1 MNEFTSQ
8 YLKRREELSGRQS
21 GFTPAVIPLP
31 TFSNAMTFQ
40 QRTKERTP
48 SAPEPER
55 VALFR
60 NDLLSKVS
68 EKRVPDL
75 STRLRIR
82 SESDAMRAEDLTR
95 ERRDILGFNPAPTQ
109 EQRNRVAEIDR
120 EREALRQRSGQLRE
134 DARWAEYG
142 QLRYRPDFSANSS
155 RPRST
160 LDDVRRRAGGEAVD
174 ERYLV
179 GLEHS
184 GYVGSMEWIERARQL
199 TDDELAMYNYLR
211 NTEGQ
216 GSADDYLD
224 LMEETLNQRVGGKQA
239 EDIANIENPLL
250 RTAATGAY
258 AVGSGLDQFGTG
270 VQQLFTEEALPT
282 TATQFGAAQVREDLA
297 DASPSIGGKPLVLP
311 GGASLGQAAFDLVSS
326 AANMAPGLALSA
338 ATAGAGAAPWLSGLA
353 ASGSLGAS
361 SGGNAYNEAV
371 KQGYTPAQA
380 RSYAILTG
388 ASEGG
393 LQYLLGGIGALGGRV
408 SRNVIQNTVKNIDN
422 ALLRAGAEL
431 GLNML
436 SEGAEEYLQ
445 EVLTP
450 VFRNIAL
457 DENNPVELVSEE
469 AIYAG
474 ILGALSA
481 GVLEGPG
488 RVSGAVSD
496 ARTDR
501 SIDRAYSGMAENG
514 IDGFTPR
521 RTSTARSTGQY
532 GTSTSD
538 AWYNRNADVQ
548 LLPSRETEAAPAP
561 EPEQARRPS
570 PLSKDEAERLN
581 RIFAKT
587 PPETAQDGGLTLPTA
602 SGAGAAAPRGDVREL
617 TLPGGE
623 EIPISQRTQLD
634 AESGIKV
641 YRGSNRSKN
650 PLERNLAKKRTVFD
664 VIGKGG
670 QEVELVPL
678 EYYTSSYDDAQRY
691 ANHDRD
697 FFEAQL
703 IPSAR
708 MDYKRKLIEG
718 KDPGLPEDEWV
729 RNRAEERYR
738 ILMGRDPVFDGG
750 SVDEYTIHPQKVL
763 DLSEAGEQATIN
775 EIYNVLSRQTG
786 ISHTELDD
794 ALLLLGVSDEAA
806 DGGPVNVYNILR
818 NNGNHV
824 GTRFYNWMRQNGF
837 DAVKYLESGAEHYA
851 IDRSVSP
858 IRQQAE
864 NHAAASPE
872 PLPVLER
879 VLPGGDSGVVRMS
892 LDEYLGR
899 QGLSAPISDYM
910 DDKLRLPYG
919 ETQRQRARREADANA
934 AADDYA
940 ARRQAAIQEYNQKV
954 QAGKITPKSRIER
967 LIETARGHD
976 DNESVQAARRALEK
990 RGIDWR
996 VDEGGGPLYAKGPE
1010 SSVGAARADFT
1021 GDTVRGFSRNLA
1033 TDRARHQDVRE
1044 DFELAPEKYFRLSNR
1059 ETLKKAQDI
1068 FSAGL
1073 DSARSTVE
1081 QAIGAAQAG
1090 QKLSPEMVPLS
1101 KMVADA
1107 LAARGDLDG
1116 ARNIL
1121 ASMAAELTSAGQL
1134 GQAARILRDADPQ
1147 ATIDSVEKIVKK
1159 LNEELGSGGNGGTS
1173 GSTEITE
1180 KAYRALK
1187 ESRDDAVRLI
1197 QNIISAFQDQST
1209 EQTDPLSSRYRRTW
1223 VEQLGRELANRAA
1236 AFQTGRTSNPT
1247 AYQTILGDL
1256 TAFMNSYL
1264 SRRKQSTG
1272 AKRTAAERLAD
1283 FFQNREEYAA
1293 AWNQAKDQ
1301 LRARYG
1307 KDRQMM
1313 DRLEDFL
1320 NGTISYSGAG
1330 SDAVMLEAVTRAAL
1344 ENDVNMDRMIVRQ
1357 QYDEDDLAGQV
1368 ADTLIRQTG
1377 AEGSDQQIIRD
1388 AVLRHIREKTADAGR
1403 GSGDI
1408 IHRDIQNAM
1417 RKLGVRLSQ
1426 VIEQGA
1432 RSKEELARNIAS
1444 VLSGEYGVSE
1454 NVSQSLSQDIVDDF
1468 GRMVEDAS
1476 RKKLKQIFS
1485 KRPKAE
1491 RRTMEQAFER
1501 LVNLGAFY
1509 NGEYSG
1515 QAAGRVFGTRAKG
1528 IQIDQALID
1537 EFSRQTT
1544 DEGRADVLD
1553 KIYQNVA
1560 DQIPS
1565 TFMDKFNAL
1574 RYLNMLGN
1582 LKTQVRN
1589 VGGNLI
1595 MKGVRAQRV
1604 KLQAAME
1611 NLAERAA
1618 RAKGA
1623 EFERTVSLTRDRE
1636 IFKLAKAEF
1645 DRAAEEIMGE
1655 RKYSYNGQSIPA
1667 AIQNRRAIFKVNGEW
1682 GLDGKGP
1689 ASLLRRGADAL
1700 MGGLEAYRRLTNWA
1714 MEKGDMFFAG
1724 RVYADAL
1731 SRYLKANGVTAEQY
1745 RSGRVDEGLMDRAR
1759 QRAVKEAQ
1767 EATFRDSNAFSDMIA
1782 KIGFRNPKNGI
1793 EKAANMAV
1801 QGVLPF
1807 RRTPANVGV
1816 RAVEYSPLG
1825 LIDTAV
1831 KAAKVAKGSE
1841 SVTSADVIASLSKT
1855 LTGTG
1860 LFALGVA
1867 LGMGGMLSGLSSDDE
1882 NEAELDEQEGRQA
1895 YALYLP
1901 DWLTGAVGLPQGFN
1915 LTLDWASPAA
1925 VPLFM
1930 GAELGNQAAGNGVQ
1944 GKDILTALAS
1954 SSNVLLNMSMLQG
1967 INDQLEN
1974 ISYSENPLV
1983 DLTLNS
1989 LTDFWTAGLT
1999 STLGGQ
2005 IERTLEDVRMS
2016 TYTDENS
2023 ELPTD
2028 LQYEL
2033 GSQLAR
2039 VPGVDYQQIPFVD
2052 SWGRTE
2058 SIGHWLP
2065 RAGNQFLNPSYAS
2078 SDTSTPAIQETRR
2091 LYEATGDGGV
2101 VSKRPDKEITVDSQ
2115 TKYLSAGEYLQ
2126 YATERG
2132 QMRDQLVTDIIGR
2145 DAYQDMGAAE
2155 QAAVIKDVYSYTDAI
2170 AKSHISEYEPSSWV
2184 KKVET
2189 YGVDPADAIL
2199 YRAAKR
2205 ALEDADVEGVTS
2217 ELRSM
2222 LMEDTALTSEEKA
2235 AIDKAILSE
2244 KSKVDYSSQE
2254 SFLISQMS
2262 DAAQSKWPGIRDRFG
2277 LSAEEY
2283 QEAVRIYNMDKDDGV
2298 TTADK
2303 KRMLRELFGWEGNA
2317 IYKALGKKADS
2328 DEED

>member
-1 MNEFTSQ
+1 MKFT
-8 YLKRREELSGRQS
+8 
-21 GFTPAVIPLP
+21 V
-31 TFSNAMTFQ
+31 
-40 QRTKERTP
+40 TK
-48 SAPEPER
+48 
-55 VALFR
+55 
-60 NDLLSKVS
+60 
-68 EKRVPDL
+68 
-75 STRLRIR
+75 
-82 SESDAMRAEDLTR
+82 RAEDEEPKAENRRRYIVTKRSEPVKIDAVSGAAPHVNDFGMNAAPRLLDEGVLPRPGDDSAADLLTTGLWKSAR
-95 ERRDILGFNPAPTQ
+95 EDAGGMGAVWGRPGNNAYRLNAAADAARTRADSLTEERRDILGFNPAPTQ
-109 EQRNRVAEIDR
+109 EQRDRVAEIDR

-142 QLRYRPDFSANSS
+142 QLRYRPDFYANST

-160 LDDVRRRAGGEAVD
+160 LDDTRRRAGGEAVD

-179 GLEHS
+179 GLEHA
-184 GYVGSMEWIERARQL
+184 GGVGSMEWIERARQL

-216 GSADDYLD
+216 ESADAYLD

-250 RTAATGAY
+250 RTATTGAY

-270 VQQLFTEEALPT
+270 VKQLFTEEALPT

-353 ASGSLGAS
+353 ASGSLGAAA
-361 SGGNAYNEAV
+361 GGNAYNEAV

-481 GVLEGPG
+481 GAFEGPG

-501 SIDRAYSGMAENG
+501 SIDRAYSGMMESG
-514 IDGFTPR
+514 IAGFTPG
-521 RTSTARSTGQY
+521 TSSRARSTGQY

-548 LLPSRETEAAPAP
+548 LPPMRETEATPAP
-561 EPEQARRPS
+561 EPEQARRTS
-570 PLSKDEAERLN
+570 PLSKDEVERLN

-602 SGAGAAAPRGDVREL
+602 SGAGTAAPRGDVREL

-634 AESGIKV
+634 AESGIEV

-650 PLERNLAKKRTVFD
+650 PLERNLARKRTVFD

-738 ILMGRDPVFDGG
+738 ILTGRDPVFDGG

-879 VLPGGDSGVVRMS
+879 V
-892 LDEYLGR
+892 
-899 QGLSAPISDYM
+899 
-910 DDKLRLPYG
+910 
-919 ETQRQRARREADANA
+919 ETDR
-934 AADDYA
+934 
-940 ARRQAAIQEYNQKV
+940 
-954 QAGKITPKSRIER
+954 
-967 LIETARGHD
+967 
-976 DNESVQAARRALEK
+976 
-990 RGIDWR
+990 
-996 VDEGGGPLYAKGPE
+996 GGGPLYDKGPE
-1010 SSVGAARADFT
+1010 SSVGAARADFD

-1033 TDRARHQDVRE
+1033 TDRARHHDIRE

-1173 GSTEITE
+1173 SGTEITE

-1187 ESRDDAVRLI
+1187 DSRDDAVRLI

-1209 EQTDPLSSRYRRTW
+1209 EQTDLLSSRYRRTW

-1236 AFQTGRTSNPT
+1236 ASQTDRTSNST

-1256 TAFMNSYL
+1256 TAFMNNYL
-1264 SRRKQSTG
+1264 NGRKRESG
-1272 AKRTAAERLAD
+1272 PKRTAAERLAD

-1357 QYDEDDLAGQV
+1357 QYDEDALAGQV

-1454 NVSQSLSQDIVDDF
+1454 SVSQSLSQDIVDDF
-1468 GRMVEDAS
+1468 GRMVEEAS

-1515 QAAGRVFGTRAKG
+1515 QAAGRVFGARAKG
-1528 IQIDQALID
+1528 IQIDRALID

-1565 TFMDKFNAL
+1565 TLMDKFNAL

-1667 AIQNRRAIFKVNGEW
+1667 AIQNRRTIFKVNGEW

-1700 MGGLEAYRRLTNWA
+1700 MGGLEAYRRTVNNA
-1714 MEKGDMFFAG
+1714 MEGGDMIFAKG
-1724 RVYADAL
+1724 IYADAL

-1745 RSGRVDEGLMDRAR
+1745 RSGQVDEGLLDRAR
-1759 QRAVKEAQ
+1759 QWAVKEAQ

-1825 LIDTAV
+1825 IIGAAV
-1831 KAAKVAKGSE
+1831 KAAKTARGSE

-1882 NEAELDEQEGRQA
+1882 NEAELDEQEGGQA

-1901 DWLTGAVGLPQGFN
+1901 DWLTGAVGLPEGFN

-1925 VPLFM
+1925 IPLFM

-2052 SWGRTE
+2052 GWGRTE
-2058 SIGHWLP
+2058 SSGHWLP
-2065 RAGNQFLNPSYAS
+2065 RAGNQFLNPAYTS
-2078 SDTSTPAIQETRR
+2078 SDTSTPYTRETRR

-2101 VSKRPDKEITVDSQ
+2101 VSKRPEKEITVDSQ
-2115 TKYLSAGEYLQ
+2115 TKYLNAGEYLQ
-2126 YATERG
+2126 YASERG
-2132 QMRDQLVTDIIGR
+2132 QMRSQLVTDIIGR

-2184 KKVET
+2184 KKVEA

-2205 ALEDADVEGVTS
+2205 ALEDADVEGVTQ

-2222 LMEDTALTSEEKA
+2222 LMEDTSLTSGEKA

-2244 KSKVDYSSQE
+2244 KSKVDYSSE
-2254 SFLISQMS
+2254 ETFLISQMS
-2262 DAAQSKWPGIRDRFG
+2262 DAAQSRWPGIRDRFG

-2303 KRMLRELFGWEGNA
+2303 KRMLREMFGWEGNA

>member
-1 MNEFTSQ
+1 MKFT
-8 YLKRREELSGRQS
+8 
-21 GFTPAVIPLP
+21 V
-31 TFSNAMTFQ
+31 
-40 QRTKERTP
+40 TK
-48 SAPEPER
+48 
-55 VALFR
+55 
-60 NDLLSKVS
+60 
-68 EKRVPDL
+68 
-75 STRLRIR
+75 
-82 SESDAMRAEDLTR
+82 RAEDEEPKAENRRRYIVTKRSEPVEIDAVSGAAPHVNDFGINAVPRLLEEGVLPRPGDDSAADLLTTGLWKSAR
-95 ERRDILGFNPAPTQ
+95 EDAGGMGAVWGRPGNNAYRLNAAADTARTRADSLTKERRDILGFNPAPTQ
-109 EQRNRVAEIDR
+109 EQRARVAEIDR

-142 QLRYRPDFSANSS
+142 QLRYRPDFYANST

-160 LDDVRRRAGGEAVD
+160 LDDTRRRAGGEAVD

-184 GYVGSMEWIERARQL
+184 GYVGSMEWIERARHL
-199 TDDELAMYNYLR
+199 TDEELSVYNYLR

-216 GSADDYLD
+216 ESADAYLD

-338 ATAGAGAAPWLSGLA
+338 ATAGAGAAPWLSGLT
-353 ASGSLGAS
+353 ASGSLGAAA
-361 SGGNAYNEAV
+361 GGNAYNEAV

-469 AIYAG
+469 AIYVG

-623 EIPISQRTQLD
+623 EIPISQRTWQD
-634 AESGIKV
+634 A
-641 YRGSNRSKN
+641 SNRKVN
-650 PLERNLAKKRTVFD
+650 AFQYDHP
-664 VIGKGG
+664 
-670 QEVELVPL
+670 ELRP
-678 EYYTSSYDDAQRY
+678 YYQ
-691 ANHDRD
+691 
-697 FFEAQL
+697 
-703 IPSAR
+703 SAA
-708 MDYKRKLIEG
+708 
-718 KDPGLPEDEWV
+718 
-729 RNRAEERYR
+729 RA
-738 ILMGRDPVFDGG
+738 LL
-750 SVDEYTIHPQKVL
+750 S
-763 DLSEAGEQATIN
+763 DLSSAVRGERFPTYDQDG
-775 EIYNVLSRQTG
+775 YVTG
-786 ISHTELDD
+786 YT
-794 ALLLLGVSDEAA
+794 GV
-806 DGGPVNVYNILR
+806 
-818 NNGNHV
+818 
-824 GTRFYNWMRQNGF
+824 
-837 DAVKYLESGAEHYA
+837 K
-851 IDRSVSP
+851 RSVSEP
-858 IRQQAE
+858 IEQALDNANLSYKQIQKAAEDLIADNGQE
-864 NHAAASPE
+864 NYAAAKKLELILDQMLSEGYTDAEGRFIEPDQAYIALRDGQPVNGSEYRMSEEEWNSIMGQEPALLPTANAEPE
-872 PLPVLER
+872 ALPVLER
-879 VLPGGDSGVVRMS
+879 V
-892 LDEYLGR
+892 
-899 QGLSAPISDYM
+899 
-910 DDKLRLPYG
+910 
-919 ETQRQRARREADANA
+919 ETDR
-934 AADDYA
+934 
-940 ARRQAAIQEYNQKV
+940 
-954 QAGKITPKSRIER
+954 
-967 LIETARGHD
+967 
-976 DNESVQAARRALEK
+976 
-990 RGIDWR
+990 
-996 VDEGGGPLYAKGPE
+996 GGGPLYDKGPE
-1010 SSVGAARADFT
+1010 SSVGAARANFD
-1021 GDTVRGFSRNLA
+1021 GDTVRGFSSNLA
-1033 TDRARHQDVRE
+1033 TDRARHQDIQE
-1044 DFELAPEKYFRLSNR
+1044 DFRLAPEKYFRLSNR

-1357 QYDEDDLAGQV
+1357 QYDEDALAGQV

-1388 AVLRHIREKTADAGR
+1388 AVLRHIREKTADAVR

-1408 IHRDIQNAM
+1408 VHRDIQNAM
-1417 RKLGVRLSQ
+1417 RNLGVRLSQ

-1476 RKKLKQIFS
+1476 RKKLEQIFS

-1515 QAAGRVFGTRAKG
+1515 QAAGRVFGARAKG
-1528 IQIDQALID
+1528 IQIDRALID

-1560 DQIPS
+1560 DQIPA
-1565 TFMDKFNAL
+1565 TFMDKFSAL

-1636 IFKLAKAEF
+1636 IFKLAKEEF

-1667 AIQNRRAIFKVNGEW
+1667 AIQNRRTIFKNNGEW

-1700 MGGLEAYRRLTNWA
+1700 MGGLEAYRRTVNNA
-1714 MEKGDMFFAG
+1714 MEGGDMIFAKG
-1724 RVYADAL
+1724 IYADAL

-1745 RSGRVDEGLMDRAR
+1745 RSGQVDEGLLDRAR
-1759 QRAVKEAQ
+1759 QWAVKEAQ

-1825 LIDTAV
+1825 IIGAAV
-1831 KAAKVAKGSE
+1831 KAAKTARGSE

-1867 LGMGGMLSGLSSDDE
+1867 LGMGGMLSGLGSDDE
-1882 NEAELDEQEGRQA
+1882 NEAELDEQEGGQA

-1901 DWLTGAVGLPQGFN
+1901 DWLTGAVGLPEGFN
-1915 LTLDWASPAA
+1915 LTLDWASPASI
-1925 VPLFM
+1925 PLFM

-2028 LQYEL
+2028 LQYEI

-2052 SWGRTE
+2052 GWGRTE
-2058 SIGHWLP
+2058 SSGHWLP

-2101 VSKRPDKEITVDSQ
+2101 VSKRPEKEITVDSQ
-2115 TKYLSAGEYLQ
+2115 TKYLNAGEYLQ
-2126 YATERG
+2126 YASERG
-2132 QMRDQLVTDIIGR
+2132 QMRNQLVTDIIGR

-2184 KKVET
+2184 KKVEA

-2205 ALEDADVEGVTS
+2205 ALEDADVEGVTQ

-2222 LMEDTALTSEEKA
+2222 LMEDTSLTSGEKA

-2244 KSKVDYSSQE
+2244 KSQVDYSSQE

-2262 DAAQSKWPGIRDRFG
+2262 DAAQSRWPGIRDRFG

-2303 KRMLRELFGWEGNA
+2303 KRMLREMFGWEGNA

>member
-31 TFSNAMTFQ
+31 TFSNAVTFQ

-55 VALFR
+55 VSLFR

-109 EQRNRVAEIDR
+109 EQRDRVAEIDR

-142 QLRYRPDFSANSS
+142 QLRYRPDFYANST

-160 LDDVRRRAGGEAVD
+160 LDDVRRRVGGEAVD

-179 GLEHS
+179 GLEHA
-184 GYVGSMEWIERARQL
+184 GGVGSMEWIERARQL

-216 GSADDYLD
+216 ESADAYLD
-224 LMEETLNQRVGGKQA
+224 LMEEALNQRVGGKQA
-239 EDIANIENPLL
+239 EDIANIENQLL

-353 ASGSLGAS
+353 ASGSLGAAA
-361 SGGNAYNEAV
+361 GGNAYNEAV

-481 GVLEGPG
+481 GAFEGPG

-501 SIDRAYSGMAENG
+501 SIDRSYSGMMESG
-514 IDGFTPR
+514 IAGFTPG
-521 RTSTARSTGQY
+521 TSSRARSTGQY

-548 LLPSRETEAAPAP
+548 LLPMRETEPAPAP

-570 PLSKDEAERLN
+570 PLSKDEVERLN

-587 PPETAQDGGLTLPTA
+587 PPETAQGGGLTLPTA
-602 SGAGAAAPRGDVREL
+602 SGAGTAAPRGDVRDL

-623 EIPISQRTQLD
+623 EIPISQRTWQD
-634 AESGIKV
+634 A
-641 YRGSNRSKN
+641 SNRKVN
-650 PLERNLAKKRTVFD
+650 AFQYDHP
-664 VIGKGG
+664 
-670 QEVELVPL
+670 ELRP
-678 EYYTSSYDDAQRY
+678 YYQ
-691 ANHDRD
+691 
-697 FFEAQL
+697 
-703 IPSAR
+703 SAA
-708 MDYKRKLIEG
+708 
-718 KDPGLPEDEWV
+718 
-729 RNRAEERYR
+729 RA
-738 ILMGRDPVFDGG
+738 LL
-750 SVDEYTIHPQKVL
+750 S
-763 DLSEAGEQATIN
+763 DLSSAVRGERFPTYDQDG
-775 EIYNVLSRQTG
+775 YVTG
-786 ISHTELDD
+786 YT
-794 ALLLLGVSDEAA
+794 GV
-806 DGGPVNVYNILR
+806 
-818 NNGNHV
+818 
-824 GTRFYNWMRQNGF
+824 
-837 DAVKYLESGAEHYA
+837 K
-851 IDRSVSP
+851 RSVSEP
-858 IRQQAE
+858 IEQALDNANLSYAQIQKAAEDLIADNGQE
-864 NHAAASPE
+864 NYAAAKKLELILDQMLSEGYTDAEGRFIPADEAYIALRDGQTIDGGEYRMSEEEWNSIMGQEPTGSPAIDSDLE
-872 PLPVLER
+872 TSPVLER
-879 VLPGGDSGVVRMS
+879 VQQDGGDGIRRAAVFDTGVETPQGDVRELILPGGDSGVVRMS

-910 DDKLRLPYG
+910 YDKLRLPHG

-954 QAGKITPKSRIER
+954 QAGEITPKSRIER

-996 VDEGGGPLYAKGPE
+996 VDEDGGPLYDKGPE
-1010 SSVGAARADFT
+1010 SSVGAARSGFDPYTGLINQYGAIDPGENPARVVDAPKKTAPNNKVALSARTVMEAAVTPEAMLPDLAQMVVDGKFSRIPVSNRQKVT
-1021 GDTVRGFSRNLA
+1021 AAENRIRQVGYENALRSWREDVHSGKVSDDIMAMGAVLYNAAANAGDTRLA
-1033 TDRARHQDVRE
+1033 
-1044 DFELAPEKYFRLSNR
+1044 L
-1059 ETLKKAQDI
+1059 DI
-1068 FSAGL
+1068 FYDYSQASTQGARATQANRIL
-1073 DSARSTVE
+1073 KTLTPSGQLYMVQKMVNDVNNAVYGARENRPGNVPVELWMQRVGESLADELSARLNVKPREAKTV
-1081 QAIGAAQAG
+1081 A
-1090 QKLSPEMVPLS
+1090 
-1101 KMVADA
+1101 
-1107 LAARGDLDG
+1107 
-1116 ARNIL
+1116 
-1121 ASMAAELTSAGQL
+1121 
-1134 GQAARILRDADPQ
+1134 
-1147 ATIDSVEKIVKK
+1147 
-1159 LNEELGSGGNGGTS
+1159 
-1173 GSTEITE
+1173 
-1180 KAYRALK
+1180 
-1187 ESRDDAVRLI
+1187 
-1197 QNIISAFQDQST
+1197 
-1209 EQTDPLSSRYRRTW
+1209 
-1223 VEQLGRELANRAA
+1223 
-1236 AFQTGRTSNPT
+1236 
-1247 AYQTILGDL
+1247 QTILSDL
-1256 TAFMNSYL
+1256 RRYANKTAPRRQT
-1264 SRRKQSTG
+1264 SRDT
-1272 AKRTAAERLAD
+1272 RTEMDRIMDL
-1283 FFQNREEYAA
+1283 FQNRTAYEE
-1293 AWNQAKDQ
+1293 AWQAAKDTLSDTFENNPDALSAFDAWLDSSLEYTRRLTKELTQ
-1301 LRARYG
+1301 QDQIVLPEEMA
-1307 KDRQMM
+1307 DR
-1313 DRLEDFL
+1313 FL
-1320 NGTISYSGAG
+1320 KAET
-1330 SDAVMLEAVTRAAL
+1330 DEA
-1344 ENDVNMDRMIVRQ
+1344 
-1357 QYDEDDLAGQV
+1357 
-1368 ADTLIRQTG
+1368 
-1377 AEGSDQQIIRD
+1377 RD
-1388 AVLRHIREKTADAGR
+1388 AVL
-1403 GSGDI
+1403 
-1408 IHRDIQNAM
+1408 
-1417 RKLGVRLSQ
+1417 
-1426 VIEQGA
+1426 
-1432 RSKEELARNIAS
+1432 
-1444 VLSGEYGVSE
+1444 
-1454 NVSQSLSQDIVDDF
+1454 
-1468 GRMVEDAS
+1468 
-1476 RKKLKQIFS
+1476 
-1485 KRPKAE
+1485 
-1491 RRTMEQAFER
+1491 
-1501 LVNLGAFY
+1501 
-1509 NGEYSG
+1509 
-1515 QAAGRVFGTRAKG
+1515 
-1528 IQIDQALID
+1528 D
-1537 EFSRQTT
+1537 EINQ
-1544 DEGRADVLD
+1544 
-1553 KIYQNVA
+1553 YVA
-1560 DQIPS
+1560 DRIPS
-1565 TFMDKFNAL
+1565 TFMDKFSAL

-1589 VGGNLI
+1589 IGGNLI

-1611 NLAERAA
+1611 NLVEKAA
-1618 RAKGA
+1618 RARGK
-1623 EFERTVSLTRDRE
+1623 EFERTTSLTRDRE

-1667 AIQNRRAIFKVNGEW
+1667 AIQNRRTIFKNNGEW

-1689 ASLLRRGADAL
+1689 ASLLRRGADSL
-1700 MGGLEAYRRLTNWA
+1700 MGGLEAYRRTVNNA
-1714 MEKGDMFFAG
+1714 MEGGDMIFAKG
-1724 RVYADAL
+1724 IYADAL

-1745 RSGRVDEGLMDRAR
+1745 RSGQVDEGLLDRAR
-1759 QRAVKEAQ
+1759 QWAVKEAQ

-1825 LIDTAV
+1825 IIGAAV
-1831 KAAKVAKGSE
+1831 KAAKTARGSE

-1867 LGMGGMLSGLSSDDE
+1867 LGMGGMLSGLGSDDE
-1882 NEAELDEQEGRQA
+1882 NEAELDEQEGGQA

-1901 DWLTGAVGLPQGFN
+1901 DWLTGAVGLPEGFN

-1925 VPLFM
+1925 IPLFM

-1974 ISYSENPLV
+1974 ISYSKNPLV

-2052 SWGRTE
+2052 GWGRTE
-2058 SIGHWLP
+2058 SSGHWLP
-2065 RAGNQFLNPSYAS
+2065 RAGNQFLNPSYTS

-2132 QMRDQLVTDIIGR
+2132 QMRNQLVTDIIGR
-2145 DAYQDMGAAE
+2145 DAYQNMGAAE
-2155 QAAVIKDVYSYTDAI
+2155 QAEVIKDVYSYTDAI

-2205 ALEDADVEGVTS
+2205 ALEDADVEGVTK

-2222 LMEDTALTSEEKA
+2222 LMEDTSLTSGEKA
-2235 AIDKAILSE
+2235 AIDKALLSE
-2244 KSKVDYSSQE
+2244 KSKVDYSSHE

-2262 DAAQSKWPGIRDRFG
+2262 DAAQSRWPGIRDRFG

-2303 KRMLRELFGWEGNA
+2303 KRMLREMFGWEGNA

>member
-1 MNEFTSQ
+1 MSTIEERLQRMREGKPPQAQPQVEQRSVAERLETMRTEPAAAGQAPRVIEIDAVSGAAPHVNNFGMNAAPRLLDE
-8 YLKRREELSGRQS
+8 G
-21 GFTPAVIPLP
+21 VLP
-31 TFSNAMTFQ
+31 
-40 QRTKERTP
+40 RP
-48 SAPEPER
+48 GDDSA
-55 VALFR
+55 A
-60 NDLLSKVS
+60 DLLTTGLWKSAREDAGGMGAVWG
-68 EKRVPDL
+68 RPGNNAYRLNAAADAAQ
-75 STRLRIR
+75 TRAD
-82 SESDAMRAEDLTR
+82 SLTG

-109 EQRNRVAEIDR
+109 EQRDRVAEIDR
-120 EREALRQRSGQLRE
+120 EREALRQQAGQLRE

-155 RPRST
+155 RPRSA
-160 LDDVRRRAGGEAVD
+160 LDDTRRRVGGEAVD

-216 GSADDYLD
+216 ESADAYLD

-270 VQQLFTEEALPT
+270 VKQLFTEEALPT

-353 ASGSLGAS
+353 ASGSLGAAA
-361 SGGNAYNEAV
+361 GGNAYNEAV

-457 DENNPVELVSEE
+457 DEDNPVELVSEE

-481 GVLEGPG
+481 GVLDGPG
-488 RVSGAVSD
+488 QVSGAVSD
-496 ARTDR
+496 ARIDR
-501 SIDRAYSGMAENG
+501 SIDRSYSGMMESG
-514 IDGFTPR
+514 IAGFTPG
-521 RTSTARSTGQY
+521 TSSRARSTGQY

-548 LLPSRETEAAPAP
+548 LLPMRETEPAPAP

-570 PLSKDEAERLN
+570 PLSKDEVERLN

-602 SGAGAAAPRGDVREL
+602 SGAGTAAPRGDVREL

-623 EIPISQRTQLD
+623 EIPISQRTWQDASNRKGYTD
-634 AESGIKV
+634 AEGRFIEPDEAYIALRDGQSVNDSG
-641 YRGSNRSKN
+641 YRMSEEEWNS
-650 PLERNLAKKRTVFD
+650 
-664 VIGKGG
+664 IMG
-670 QEVELVPL
+670 QEP
-678 EYYTSSYDDAQRY
+678 T
-691 ANHDRD
+691 
-697 FFEAQL
+697 
-703 IPSAR
+703 
-708 MDYKRKLIEG
+708 
-718 KDPGLPEDEWV
+718 GLPTAF
-729 RNRAEERYR
+729 N
-738 ILMGRDPVFDGG
+738 
-750 SVDEYTIHPQKVL
+750 
-763 DLSEAGEQATIN
+763 
-775 EIYNVLSRQTG
+775 
-786 ISHTELDD
+786 
-794 ALLLLGVSDEAA
+794 
-806 DGGPVNVYNILR
+806 
-818 NNGNHV
+818 
-824 GTRFYNWMRQNGF
+824 
-837 DAVKYLESGAEHYA
+837 
-851 IDRSVSP
+851 
-858 IRQQAE
+858 
-864 NHAAASPE
+864 ASPE
-872 PLPVLER
+872 PLPGLER

-899 QGLSAPISDYM
+899 QGLRAPISDYM
-910 DDKLRLPYG
+910 DDKLRLPHG

-954 QAGKITPKSRIER
+954 QAGEITPKSRIER

-996 VDEGGGPLYAKGPE
+996 VDEDGGPLYGQGPE

-1033 TDRARHQDVRE
+1033 TDRARHQDIRE

-1159 LNEELGSGGNGGTS
+1159 LNEEPGSGGNGGTS
-1173 GSTEITE
+1173 GGTEITE

-1187 ESRDDAVRLI
+1187 ESRDDAVRRI
-1197 QNIISAFQDQST
+1197 QNIIRAFQDQST

-1236 AFQTGRTSNPT
+1236 ASQTDRTSNPT

-1293 AWNQAKDQ
+1293 AWNQAKDR

-1357 QYDEDDLAGQV
+1357 QYDEDALAGQV

-1388 AVLRHIREKTADAGR
+1388 AVLRHIREKTSDAGR

-1408 IHRDIQNAM
+1408 IHRDIQSAM

-1515 QAAGRVFGTRAKG
+1515 QAAGRVFGSRAKG
-1528 IQIDQALID
+1528 IQIDRALID

-1636 IFKLAKAEF
+1636 IFKLAKEEF

-1745 RSGRVDEGLMDRAR
+1745 RSGRVDEGLLDRAR

-1782 KIGFRNPKNGI
+1782 KIGFRNPQNGI

-1825 LIDTAV
+1825 IV
-1831 KAAKVAKGSE
+1831 GAAIKEIKRTRGNSE
-1841 SVTSADVIASLSKT
+1841 ITSADVIASLSKG
-1855 LTGTG
+1855 LTGLG
-1860 LFALGVA
+1860 ILGVGAALGFFGS
-1867 LGMGGMLSGLSSDDE
+1867 LKGMLSDDE
-1882 NEAELDEQEGRQA
+1882 NEAELDEQEGGQA

-1930 GAELGNQAAGNGVQ
+1930 GAELGALWGENGLQWKDLGAA
-1944 GKDILTALAS
+1944 IAS
-1954 SSNVLLNMSMLQG
+1954 SSNVLLNMSMLHG

-2005 IERTLEDVRMS
+2005 IERTMEDVRMS

-2039 VPGVDYQQIPFVD
+2039 LPGVDYQQIPFVD
-2052 SWGRTE
+2052 GWGRTE
-2058 SIGHWLP
+2058 SSGHWLP

-2078 SDTSTPAIQETRR
+2078 SDTSTPAIRETRR

-2132 QMRDQLVTDIIGR
+2132 EMREQLVTDIIGR

-2184 KKVET
+2184 KKVEA

-2205 ALEDADVEGVTS
+2205 ALEDADVEGVTQ

-2222 LMEDTALTSEEKA
+2222 LMEDTSLTSGEKA

-2303 KRMLRELFGWEGNA
+2303 KRMLREMFGWEGNA

>member
-1 MNEFTSQ
+1 MKFT
-8 YLKRREELSGRQS
+8 
-21 GFTPAVIPLP
+21 V
-31 TFSNAMTFQ
+31 
-40 QRTKERTP
+40 TK
-48 SAPEPER
+48 
-55 VALFR
+55 
-60 NDLLSKVS
+60 
-68 EKRVPDL
+68 
-75 STRLRIR
+75 
-82 SESDAMRAEDLTR
+82 RAEDEEPKAENRRRYIVTKRSEPIKIDAVSGAAPHVNDFGINAVPRLLEEGVLPRPGDDSAADLLTTGLWKSAR
-95 ERRDILGFNPAPTQ
+95 EDAGGMGAVWRRPGNDAYRLNAAADAAQTRADSLTGERRDILGFNPAPTQ
-109 EQRNRVAEIDR
+109 EQRDRVSEIDR
-120 EREALRQRSGQLRE
+120 EREALRQQAGQLRE

-142 QLRYRPDFSANSS
+142 QLRYRPDFSANST
-155 RPRST
+155 RPRSA
-160 LDDVRRRAGGEAVD
+160 LDDTRRRAGGEAVD

-179 GLEHS
+179 GLEHA
-184 GYVGSMEWIERARQL
+184 GGVGSMEWIERARQL
-199 TDDELAMYNYLR
+199 TDEELAVYNYLR

-216 GSADDYLD
+216 ESADAYLD

-250 RTAATGAY
+250 GGLAAGGY
-258 AVGSGLDQFGTG
+258 GFLSGVDQFGTG

-353 ASGSLGAS
+353 ASGSLGAAA
-361 SGGNAYNEAV
+361 GGNAYNEAV

-481 GVLEGPG
+481 GAFEGPG

-501 SIDRAYSGMAENG
+501 SIDRAYSGMMESG
-514 IDGFTPR
+514 IAGFTPG
-521 RTSTARSTGQY
+521 TSSRARSTGQY

-548 LLPSRETEAAPAP
+548 LLPMRETEPAPAP

-570 PLSKDEAERLN
+570 PLSEDEVERLN

-587 PPETAQDGGLTLPTA
+587 PPETAQGGGLTLPTA
-602 SGAGAAAPRGDVREL
+602 SSAGTAAPRGDVREL

-623 EIPISQRTQLD
+623 EIPISQRTWQD
-634 AESGIKV
+634 A
-641 YRGSNRSKN
+641 SNRKVN
-650 PLERNLAKKRTVFD
+650 AFQYDHP
-664 VIGKGG
+664 
-670 QEVELVPL
+670 ELRP
-678 EYYTSSYDDAQRY
+678 YYQ
-691 ANHDRD
+691 
-697 FFEAQL
+697 
-703 IPSAR
+703 SAA
-708 MDYKRKLIEG
+708 
-718 KDPGLPEDEWV
+718 
-729 RNRAEERYR
+729 RA
-738 ILMGRDPVFDGG
+738 LL
-750 SVDEYTIHPQKVL
+750 S
-763 DLSEAGEQATIN
+763 DLSSAVRGERFPTYDQDG
-775 EIYNVLSRQTG
+775 YVTG
-786 ISHTELDD
+786 YT
-794 ALLLLGVSDEAA
+794 GV
-806 DGGPVNVYNILR
+806 
-818 NNGNHV
+818 
-824 GTRFYNWMRQNGF
+824 
-837 DAVKYLESGAEHYA
+837 K
-851 IDRSVSP
+851 RSVSEP
-858 IRQQAE
+858 IEQALDNANLSYKQIQKAAEDLIADNGQE
-864 NHAAASPE
+864 NYAAAKKLELILDQMLSEGYTDAEGRFIEPDEAYIALRDGQPVSGSEYRMSEEEWNSIMGQEPAGFPSAFNASPE

-879 VLPGGDSGVVRMS
+879 V
-892 LDEYLGR
+892 
-899 QGLSAPISDYM
+899 
-910 DDKLRLPYG
+910 
-919 ETQRQRARREADANA
+919 ETDR
-934 AADDYA
+934 
-940 ARRQAAIQEYNQKV
+940 
-954 QAGKITPKSRIER
+954 
-967 LIETARGHD
+967 
-976 DNESVQAARRALEK
+976 
-990 RGIDWR
+990 
-996 VDEGGGPLYAKGPE
+996 GGGPLYDKGPE
-1010 SSVGAARADFT
+1010 SSVGAARADFD

-1033 TDRARHQDVRE
+1033 TDRARHHDIRE

-1236 AFQTGRTSNPT
+1236 ASQTDRTSNPT

-1256 TAFMNSYL
+1256 TAFMNNYL
-1264 SRRKQSTG
+1264 NGRKRESG
-1272 AKRTAAERLAD
+1272 PKRTAAERLAD

-1293 AWNQAKDQ
+1293 AWNQAKDR

-1357 QYDEDDLAGQV
+1357 QYDEDALAGQV

-1565 TFMDKFNAL
+1565 TFMDKFSAL

-1589 VGGNLI
+1589 IGGNAAML
-1595 MKGVRAQRV
+1595 GVRAGRV
-1604 KLQAAME
+1604 KLQAGLE

-1618 RAKGA
+1618 RAKGE
-1623 EFERTVSLTRDRE
+1623 EFERTVSLTKDRE

-1745 RSGRVDEGLMDRAR
+1745 RSGQVDEGLLNRAR

-1825 LIDTAV
+1825 IIGAAV
-1831 KAAKVAKGSE
+1831 KAAKTARGSE
-1841 SVTSADVIASLSKT
+1841 SVTSADVIASLSKS
-1855 LTGTG
+1855 LTGLG
-1860 LFALGVA
+1860 ILGVGAALGFFGF
-1867 LGMGGMLSGLSSDDE
+1867 LKGMLSDDE

-1895 YALYLP
+1895 YAIYFP

-1930 GAELGNQAAGNGVQ
+1930 GAELGALWGENGLQWKDLGAA
-1944 GKDILTALAS
+1944 IAS
-1954 SSNVLLNMSMLQG
+1954 SSNVLLNMSMLKG
-1967 INDQLEN
+1967 VNDQLEN

-2039 VPGVDYQQIPFVD
+2039 VPGVYYQQIPFVD
-2052 SWGRTE
+2052 GWGRTE
-2058 SIGHWLP
+2058 SSGHWLP
-2065 RAGNQFLNPSYAS
+2065 RAGNQFLNPSYTS
-2078 SDTSTPAIQETRR
+2078 SDTSTPYTRETRR

-2101 VSKRPDKEITVDSQ
+2101 VSKRPEKEITVDSQ
-2115 TKYLSAGEYLQ
+2115 TKYLNAGEYLQ
-2126 YATERG
+2126 YASERG
-2132 QMRDQLVTDIIGR
+2132 QMRNQLVTDIIGR

-2155 QAAVIKDVYSYTDAI
+2155 QAAVIKDVYSYTDEV

-2199 YRAAKR
+2199 YRAAKD

-2222 LMEDTALTSEEKA
+2222 LMEDTSLTSGEKA

-2262 DAAQSKWPGIRDRFG
+2262 DAAQSRWPGIRDRFG

-2303 KRMLRELFGWEGNA
+2303 KRMLREMFGWEGNA

>member
-1 MNEFTSQ
+1 MKFT
-8 YLKRREELSGRQS
+8 
-21 GFTPAVIPLP
+21 V
-31 TFSNAMTFQ
+31 
-40 QRTKERTP
+40 TK
-48 SAPEPER
+48 
-55 VALFR
+55 
-60 NDLLSKVS
+60 
-68 EKRVPDL
+68 
-75 STRLRIR
+75 
-82 SESDAMRAEDLTR
+82 RAEDEEPKAENRRRYIVTKRSEPVKIDAVSGAAPHVNDFGINAVPRLLEEGVLPRPGDSSAADLLTTGLWQNAR
-95 ERRDILGFNPAPTQ
+95 EDAGGMGAVWGRPGNDAYRLNAAADAAQTRADSLTGERRDILGFNPAPTQ

-142 QLRYRPDFSANSS
+142 QLRYRPDFSTNSS

-160 LDDVRRRAGGEAVD
+160 LDDTRRRAGGEAVD

-199 TDDELAMYNYLR
+199 TDEELAVYNYLR

-216 GSADDYLD
+216 ESADAYLD

-239 EDIANIENPLL
+239 EAVSGIENPLL
-250 RTAATGAY
+250 RTAATGLY

-270 VQQLFTEEALPT
+270 VKQLFTEEALPT

-353 ASGSLGAS
+353 ASGSLGAAA
-361 SGGNAYNEAV
+361 GGNAYNEAV

-393 LQYLLGGIGALGGRV
+393 LQYLLGGIGALGGQV
-408 SRNVIQNTVKNIDN
+408 SRGVISKTVQNIDN

-548 LLPSRETEAAPAP
+548 LLPMRETEAAPAP
-561 EPEQARRPS
+561 EPEQARRPA
-570 PLSKDEAERLN
+570 PLSKDEVERLN

-602 SGAGAAAPRGDVREL
+602 SGAGTAAPRGDVREL

-623 EIPISQRTQLD
+623 EIPISQRTWQD
-634 AESGIKV
+634 A
-641 YRGSNRSKN
+641 SNRKVN
-650 PLERNLAKKRTVFD
+650 AFQYDHP
-664 VIGKGG
+664 
-670 QEVELVPL
+670 ELRP
-678 EYYTSSYDDAQRY
+678 YYQ
-691 ANHDRD
+691 
-697 FFEAQL
+697 
-703 IPSAR
+703 SAA
-708 MDYKRKLIEG
+708 
-718 KDPGLPEDEWV
+718 
-729 RNRAEERYR
+729 RA
-738 ILMGRDPVFDGG
+738 LL
-750 SVDEYTIHPQKVL
+750 S
-763 DLSEAGEQATIN
+763 DLSSAVRGERFPTYDQDG
-775 EIYNVLSRQTG
+775 YVTG
-786 ISHTELDD
+786 YT
-794 ALLLLGVSDEAA
+794 GV
-806 DGGPVNVYNILR
+806 
-818 NNGNHV
+818 
-824 GTRFYNWMRQNGF
+824 
-837 DAVKYLESGAEHYA
+837 K
-851 IDRSVSP
+851 RSVSEP
-858 IRQQAE
+858 IEQALDNANLSYKQIQKAAEDLIADNGQE
-864 NHAAASPE
+864 NYAAAKKLELILDQMLSEGYTDAEGRFIEPDEAYIALRDGQPVNGSEYRMSEEEWNSIMGQEPAGLPSAFNASPE

-910 DDKLRLPYG
+910 YDKLRLPHG

-954 QAGKITPKSRIER
+954 QAGEITPKSRIER

-996 VDEGGGPLYAKGPE
+996 VDEGGGPLYDKGPE

-1033 TDRARHQDVRE
+1033 TDRARHHDIRE

-1173 GSTEITE
+1173 GGTEITE

-1560 DQIPS
+1560 DQIPT

-1618 RAKGA
+1618 RAKGE

-1667 AIQNRRAIFKVNGEW
+1667 AIQNRRTIFKVNGEW

-1700 MGGLEAYRRLTNWA
+1700 MGGLEAYRRTVNNA
-1714 MEKGDMFFAG
+1714 MEGGDMIFAKG
-1724 RVYADAL
+1724 IYADAL

-1745 RSGRVDEGLMDRAR
+1745 RSGQVDEGLLDRAR

-1825 LIDTAV
+1825 IIGTAV
-1831 KAAKVAKGSE
+1831 KAAKAAGGNK
-1841 SVTSADVIASLSKT
+1841 SVTSTDVIASLSKT

-1882 NEAELDEQEGRQA
+1882 NEAELDEQEGSQA
-1895 YALYLP
+1895 YAIYFP

-1925 VPLFM
+1925 IPLFM

-1974 ISYSENPLV
+1974 VSYSENPLV

-2023 ELPTD
+2023 ELPTG
-2028 LQYEL
+2028 LQYEI

-2052 SWGRTE
+2052 GWGRTE
-2058 SIGHWLP
+2058 SSGHWLP
-2065 RAGNQFLNPSYAS
+2065 RAVNQFLNPAYTS
-2078 SDTSTPAIQETRR
+2078 SDTSTPYTRETRR

-2101 VSKRPDKEITVDSQ
+2101 VSKRPEKEITVDSQ
-2115 TKYLSAGEYLQ
+2115 TKYLNAGEYLQ
-2126 YATERG
+2126 YASERG

-2184 KKVET
+2184 KKVEA

-2205 ALEDADVEGVTS
+2205 ALEDADVEGVS
-2217 ELRSM
+2217 QELRSM
-2222 LMEDTALTSEEKA
+2222 LMEDTSLTSGEKA

-2244 KSKVDYSSQE
+2244 KSQVDYSSE
-2254 SFLISQMS
+2254 ETFLISQMS
-2262 DAAQSKWPGIRDRFG
+2262 DAAQSRWPGIRDRFG

-2303 KRMLRELFGWEGNA
+2303 KRMLREMFGWEGNA
-2317 IYKALGKKADS
+2317 IYKALGKKVDS

>member
-8 YLKRREELSGRQS
+8 YFKRREELSGRQS

-31 TFSNAMTFQ
+31 TFSNAVTFQ

-55 VALFR
+55 VSLFR

-109 EQRNRVAEIDR
+109 EQRDRVAEIDR

-142 QLRYRPDFSANSS
+142 QLRYQPDFSANST
-155 RPRST
+155 RPQSAQ
-160 LDDVRRRAGGEAVD
+160 DDMRRRVGGEAVD

-179 GLEHS
+179 GLEHA
-184 GYVGSMEWIERARQL
+184 GGVGSMEWIQRAEQL
-199 TDDELAMYNYLR
+199 TDEELAVYNYLR

-216 GSADDYLD
+216 ESADAYLD
-224 LMEETLNQRVGGKQA
+224 LMEEALNQRVGGKQA

-270 VQQLFTEEALPT
+270 VQQLFTEKALPT

-353 ASGSLGAS
+353 ASGSLGAAA
-361 SGGNAYNEAV
+361 GGNAYNEAV

-481 GVLEGPG
+481 GVLDGPG
-488 RVSGAVSD
+488 QVSGAVSD
-496 ARTDR
+496 ARIDR
-501 SIDRAYSGMAENG
+501 SIDRSYSGMMESG
-514 IDGFTPR
+514 IAGFTPG
-521 RTSTARSTGQY
+521 TSSRARSTGQY

-548 LLPSRETEAAPAP
+548 FLPMRETEPAPAP

-570 PLSKDEAERLN
+570 PLSKDEVERLN

-587 PPETAQDGGLTLPTA
+587 PPETAQGGGLTLPTA
-602 SGAGAAAPRGDVREL
+602 SGAGTAAPRGDVREL

-623 EIPISQRTQLD
+623 EIPISQRTWQD
-634 AESGIKV
+634 T
-641 YRGSNRSKN
+641 SNRKVN
-650 PLERNLAKKRTVFD
+650 AFQYDHP
-664 VIGKGG
+664 
-670 QEVELVPL
+670 ELRP
-678 EYYTSSYDDAQRY
+678 YYQ
-691 ANHDRD
+691 
-697 FFEAQL
+697 
-703 IPSAR
+703 SAA
-708 MDYKRKLIEG
+708 
-718 KDPGLPEDEWV
+718 
-729 RNRAEERYR
+729 RA
-738 ILMGRDPVFDGG
+738 LL
-750 SVDEYTIHPQKVL
+750 S
-763 DLSEAGEQATIN
+763 DLSSAVRGERFPTYDQDG
-775 EIYNVLSRQTG
+775 YVTG
-786 ISHTELDD
+786 YT
-794 ALLLLGVSDEAA
+794 GV
-806 DGGPVNVYNILR
+806 
-818 NNGNHV
+818 
-824 GTRFYNWMRQNGF
+824 
-837 DAVKYLESGAEHYA
+837 K
-851 IDRSVSP
+851 RSVSEP
-858 IRQQAE
+858 IEQALDNANLSYAQIQKAAEDLIADNGQE
-864 NHAAASPE
+864 NYAAAKKLELILDQMLSEGYTDAEGRFIPADEAYIALRDGQTIDGGEYRMSEEEWNSIMGQEPTGSPAIDSDLE
-872 PLPVLER
+872 TSPVLER
-879 VLPGGDSGVVRMS
+879 VQQDGGDGIRRAAVFDTGVETPQGDVRELILPGGV
-892 LDEYLGR
+892 
-899 QGLSAPISDYM
+899 
-910 DDKLRLPYG
+910 
-919 ETQRQRARREADANA
+919 
-934 AADDYA
+934 
-940 ARRQAAIQEYNQKV
+940 QE
-954 QAGKITPKSRIER
+954 QAG
-967 LIETARGHD
+967 
-976 DNESVQAARRALEK
+976 
-990 RGIDWR
+990 
-996 VDEGGGPLYAKGPE
+996 EGGGPLYSQGPE
-1010 SSVGAARADFT
+1010 SSVGAARSGFDPYTGLINQYGAIDPGENPARVVDAPKKTAPNNKVALSARTVMEAAVTPEAMLPDLAQMIVDGRFSRIPVSNRQKVT
-1021 GDTVRGFSRNLA
+1021 AAENRIRQVGYENALRSWREDVHSGKVSDDIMAMGAVLYNAAANAGDTRLA
-1033 TDRARHQDVRE
+1033 
-1044 DFELAPEKYFRLSNR
+1044 L
-1059 ETLKKAQDI
+1059 DI
-1068 FSAGL
+1068 FYDYSQASTQG
-1073 DSARSTVE
+1073 ARAT
-1081 QAIGAAQAG
+1081 QANRILKTLTPSG
-1090 QKLSPEMVPLS
+1090 QLYMVQ
-1101 KMVADA
+1101 KMVNDVNNAVYGSRENRPGNVPVELWMQRVGESLAD
-1107 LAARGDLDG
+1107 
-1116 ARNIL
+1116 
-1121 ASMAAELTSAGQL
+1121 E
-1134 GQAARILRDADPQ
+1134 
-1147 ATIDSVEKIVKK
+1147 
-1159 LNEELGSGGNGGTS
+1159 
-1173 GSTEITE
+1173 
-1180 KAYRALK
+1180 
-1187 ESRDDAVRLI
+1187 
-1197 QNIISAFQDQST
+1197 
-1209 EQTDPLSSRYRRTW
+1209 LSSRLN
-1223 VEQLGRELANRAA
+1223 VKPREAKTVA
-1236 AFQTGRTSNPT
+1236 
-1247 AYQTILGDL
+1247 QTILSDL
-1256 TAFMNSYL
+1256 RRYANKTAPRRQT
-1264 SRRKQSTG
+1264 SRDT
-1272 AKRTAAERLAD
+1272 RTEMDRIMDL
-1283 FFQNREEYAA
+1283 FQNRTAYEE
-1293 AWNQAKDQ
+1293 AWQAAKDT
-1301 LRARYG
+1301 LSDTFENNPDVLSTFEAWLDSSLEYTR
-1307 KDRQMM
+1307 
-1313 DRLEDFL
+1313 RLTKELTQQDQ
-1320 NGTISYSGAG
+1320 
-1330 SDAVMLEAVTRAAL
+1330 
-1344 ENDVNMDRMIVRQ
+1344 IV
-1357 QYDEDDLAGQV
+1357 LP
-1368 ADTLIRQTG
+1368 
-1377 AEGSDQQIIRD
+1377 
-1388 AVLRHIREKTADAGR
+1388 
-1403 GSGDI
+1403 
-1408 IHRDIQNAM
+1408 
-1417 RKLGVRLSQ
+1417 
-1426 VIEQGA
+1426 
-1432 RSKEELARNIAS
+1432 EELADRF
-1444 VLSGEYGVSE
+1444 L
-1454 NVSQSLSQDIVDDF
+1454 
-1468 GRMVEDAS
+1468 
-1476 RKKLKQIFS
+1476 
-1485 KRPKAE
+1485 KAE
-1491 RRTMEQAFER
+1491 
-1501 LVNLGAFY
+1501 
-1509 NGEYSG
+1509 
-1515 QAAGRVFGTRAKG
+1515 
-1528 IQIDQALID
+1528 
-1537 EFSRQTT
+1537 T
-1544 DEGRADVLD
+1544 DEARNAVLD
-1553 KIYQNVA
+1553 EINQYVA

-1565 TFMDKFNAL
+1565 TFMDKFSAL

-1589 VGGNLI
+1589 IGGNLI

-1611 NLAERAA
+1611 NLVEKAA
-1618 RAKGA
+1618 RARGK
-1623 EFERTVSLTRDRE
+1623 EFERTTSLTRDRE

-1667 AIQNRRAIFKVNGEW
+1667 AIQNRRTIFKNNGEW

-1700 MGGLEAYRRLTNWA
+1700 MGGLEAYRRTVNNA
-1714 MEKGDMFFAG
+1714 MEGGDMIFAKG
-1724 RVYADAL
+1724 IYADAL

-1745 RSGRVDEGLMDRAR
+1745 RSGQVDEGLLNRAR

-1767 EATFRDSNAFSDMIA
+1767 EATFRDSNVFSDMIA

-1825 LIDTAV
+1825 IIDTAV
-1831 KAAKVAKGSE
+1831 KAAKTASGSE

-1867 LGMGGMLSGLSSDDE
+1867 LGMGGMLSGLGSDDE
-1882 NEAELDEQEGRQA
+1882 NEAELDEQEGGQA

-1901 DWLTGAVGLPQGFN
+1901 DWLTGAVGLPEGFN

-1954 SSNVLLNMSMLQG
+1954 SSNVLLNMSMLKG

-2052 SWGRTE
+2052 GWGRTE
-2058 SIGHWLP
+2058 SSGHWLP
-2065 RAGNQFLNPSYAS
+2065 RAGNQFLNPSYTS
-2078 SDTSTPAIQETRR
+2078 SDTSTPYTRETRR

-2101 VSKRPDKEITVDSQ
+2101 VSKRPEKEITVDSQ

-2132 QMRDQLVTDIIGR
+2132 QMREQLVTDIIGR

-2222 LMEDTALTSEEKA
+2222 LMEDTSLTSGEKA

-2303 KRMLRELFGWEGNA
+2303 KRMLREMFGWEGNA
-2317 IYKALGKKADS
+2317 IYKALGKKVDS

>member
-1 MNEFTSQ
+1 MKFT
-8 YLKRREELSGRQS
+8 
-21 GFTPAVIPLP
+21 V
-31 TFSNAMTFQ
+31 
-40 QRTKERTP
+40 TK
-48 SAPEPER
+48 
-55 VALFR
+55 
-60 NDLLSKVS
+60 
-68 EKRVPDL
+68 
-75 STRLRIR
+75 
-82 SESDAMRAEDLTR
+82 RAEDEEPKAENRRRYIVTKRSEPVKIDAVSGAAPHVNDFGINAVPRLLEEGVLPRPGDDSAADLLTTGLWKSAR
-95 ERRDILGFNPAPTQ
+95 EDAGGMGAVWRRPGNDAYRLNAAADAARTRADSLTEERRDILGFNPAPTQ
-109 EQRNRVAEIDR
+109 EQRDRVAEIDR
-120 EREALRQRSGQLRE
+120 EREALRQRSGQLEE

-142 QLRYRPDFSANSS
+142 QLRYRPDFSANST
-155 RPRST
+155 RPQSA

-179 GLEHS
+179 GLDHS
-184 GYVGSMEWIERARQL
+184 GYVGSMEWIERARHL
-199 TDDELAMYNYLR
+199 TDGELAVYNYLR

-216 GSADDYLD
+216 ESADAYLD

-239 EDIANIENPLL
+239 EDIAGIENPLL
-250 RTAATGAY
+250 RTVATGAY

-270 VQQLFTEEALPT
+270 VKQLFTEEALPT

-326 AANMAPGLALSA
+326 AANMAPGLVLSA
-338 ATAGAGAAPWLSGLA
+338 ATAGAGAAPWLSSLA
-353 ASGSLGAS
+353 ASGSLGAAA
-361 SGGNAYNEAV
+361 GGNAYNEAV

-393 LQYLLGGIGALGGRV
+393 LQYLLGGIGAIGGRV

-548 LLPSRETEAAPAP
+548 LLPSREREAAPAP
-561 EPEQARRPS
+561 EPEQSRRPS

-623 EIPISQRTQLD
+623 EIPISQRTWKD
-634 AESGIKV
+634 A
-641 YRGSNRSKN
+641 SNRKVN
-650 PLERNLAKKRTVFD
+650 AFQYDHP
-664 VIGKGG
+664 
-670 QEVELVPL
+670 ELRP
-678 EYYTSSYDDAQRY
+678 YYQ
-691 ANHDRD
+691 
-697 FFEAQL
+697 
-703 IPSAR
+703 SAA
-708 MDYKRKLIEG
+708 
-718 KDPGLPEDEWV
+718 
-729 RNRAEERYR
+729 RA
-738 ILMGRDPVFDGG
+738 LL
-750 SVDEYTIHPQKVL
+750 S
-763 DLSEAGEQATIN
+763 DLSSAVRGERLPPYDQDG
-775 EIYNVLSRQTG
+775 YVTG
-786 ISHTELDD
+786 YT
-794 ALLLLGVSDEAA
+794 GV
-806 DGGPVNVYNILR
+806 
-818 NNGNHV
+818 
-824 GTRFYNWMRQNGF
+824 
-837 DAVKYLESGAEHYA
+837 K
-851 IDRSVSP
+851 RSVSEP
-858 IRQQAE
+858 IEQALDNANLSYKQIQKAAEDLIADNGQE
-864 NHAAASPE
+864 NYAAAKKLELILDQMLSEGYTDAEGRFIEPDEAYIALRDGQPVSGSEYRMSEEEWNSIMGQEPAGFPSAFNASPE
-872 PLPVLER
+872 PLPVL
-879 VLPGGDSGVVRMS
+879 D
-892 LDEYLGR
+892 
-899 QGLSAPISDYM
+899 Q
-910 DDKLRLPYG
+910 
-919 ETQRQRARREADANA
+919 
-934 AADDYA
+934 
-940 ARRQAAIQEYNQKV
+940 V
-954 QAGKITPKSRIER
+954 QAG
-967 LIETARGHD
+967 
-976 DNESVQAARRALEK
+976 
-990 RGIDWR
+990 
-996 VDEGGGPLYAKGPE
+996 EGGGPLYDKGPE
-1010 SSVGAARADFT
+1010 SSVGAARSGFDPYTGLINQYGAIEPGENPARVVDAPKKTAPNNKVALSARTVMEAAVTPEAMLPDLAQMVVDGKFSRIPVSNRQKVT
-1021 GDTVRGFSRNLA
+1021 AAENRIRQVGYENALRSWREDVHSGKVSDDIMAMGAVLYNAAANAGDTRLALDIFYDYSQASTQGARATQANRILKTLTPSGQLYMVQKMVNDVNNAVYGARENRPGNVPVELWMQRVGENLA
-1033 TDRARHQDVRE
+1033 DE
-1044 DFELAPEKYFRLSNR
+1044 
-1059 ETLKKAQDI
+1059 
-1068 FSAGL
+1068 
-1073 DSARSTVE
+1073 
-1081 QAIGAAQAG
+1081 
-1090 QKLSPEMVPLS
+1090 
-1101 KMVADA
+1101 
-1107 LAARGDLDG
+1107 
-1116 ARNIL
+1116 
-1121 ASMAAELTSAGQL
+1121 
-1134 GQAARILRDADPQ
+1134 
-1147 ATIDSVEKIVKK
+1147 
-1159 LNEELGSGGNGGTS
+1159 
-1173 GSTEITE
+1173 
-1180 KAYRALK
+1180 
-1187 ESRDDAVRLI
+1187 
-1197 QNIISAFQDQST
+1197 
-1209 EQTDPLSSRYRRTW
+1209 LSSRLKVKPGEAKT
-1223 VEQLGRELANRAA
+1223 VA
-1236 AFQTGRTSNPT
+1236 
-1247 AYQTILGDL
+1247 QTILSDL
-1256 TAFMNSYL
+1256 RRYANETAPK
-1264 SRRKQSTG
+1264 RRAGRDT
-1272 AKRTAAERLAD
+1272 RTEMDRIMDL
-1283 FFQNREEYAA
+1283 FQNRTAYEE
-1293 AWNQAKDQ
+1293 AWQAAKDTLSDTFENNPDALSAFDAWLDSSLEYTRRLTKELTQ
-1301 LRARYG
+1301 QDQIVLPEEMA
-1307 KDRQMM
+1307 DR
-1313 DRLEDFL
+1313 FL
-1320 NGTISYSGAG
+1320 KAET
-1330 SDAVMLEAVTRAAL
+1330 DEA
-1344 ENDVNMDRMIVRQ
+1344 
-1357 QYDEDDLAGQV
+1357 
-1368 ADTLIRQTG
+1368 
-1377 AEGSDQQIIRD
+1377 RD
-1388 AVLRHIREKTADAGR
+1388 AVL
-1403 GSGDI
+1403 
-1408 IHRDIQNAM
+1408 
-1417 RKLGVRLSQ
+1417 
-1426 VIEQGA
+1426 
-1432 RSKEELARNIAS
+1432 
-1444 VLSGEYGVSE
+1444 
-1454 NVSQSLSQDIVDDF
+1454 
-1468 GRMVEDAS
+1468 
-1476 RKKLKQIFS
+1476 
-1485 KRPKAE
+1485 
-1491 RRTMEQAFER
+1491 
-1501 LVNLGAFY
+1501 
-1509 NGEYSG
+1509 
-1515 QAAGRVFGTRAKG
+1515 
-1528 IQIDQALID
+1528 D
-1537 EFSRQTT
+1537 EINQ
-1544 DEGRADVLD
+1544 
-1553 KIYQNVA
+1553 YVA
-1560 DQIPS
+1560 DRIPS

-1589 VGGNLI
+1589 VGGNVI

-1611 NLAERAA
+1611 NLAEKAA

-1623 EFERTVSLTRDRE
+1623 EFERTVSLTRDRD
-1636 IFKLAKAEF
+1636 IFKLAKEEF
-1645 DRAAEEIMGE
+1645 DRSAEALMGE

-1667 AIQNRRAIFKVNGEW
+1667 DIQNRRTIFKVNGEW

-1689 ASLLRRGADAL
+1689 ASLLRKGADAL
-1700 MGGLEAYRRLTNWA
+1700 MSGLESYRRLTNWA
-1714 MEKGDMFFAG
+1714 MEEGDVFFA
-1724 RVYADAL
+1724 RSIYADAL

-1745 RSGRVDEGLMDRAR
+1745 RSGQVDEGLLDRAR
-1759 QRAVKEAQ
+1759 QRAVREAQ

-1782 KIGFRNPKNGI
+1782 KIGFRNPKNGW

-1860 LFALGVA
+1860 LFSLGVA
-1867 LGMGGMLSGLSSDDE
+1867 LGMGGMLSGLGAGDE
-1882 NEAELDEQEGRQA
+1882 NEAELDEQEGGQA

-1901 DWLTGAVGLPQGFN
+1901 DWLTGAVGLPEGFN

-1925 VPLFM
+1925 IPLFM
-1930 GAELGNQAAGNGVQ
+1930 GAELGNQAAGNGVK

-1954 SSNVLLNMSMLQG
+1954 SSNVLLNMSMLKG

-1974 ISYSENPLV
+1974 ISYSKNPLV

-2052 SWGRTE
+2052 GWGRTE
-2058 SIGHWLP
+2058 SSGHWLP
-2065 RAGNQFLNPSYAS
+2065 RAGNQFLNPSYTS

-2132 QMRDQLVTDIIGR
+2132 EMRDQLVTDIIGR
-2145 DAYQDMGAAE
+2145 DAYQDMGEAE
-2155 QAAVIKDVYSYTDAI
+2155 QAAVIKDVYSYTDEV

-2184 KKVET
+2184 KKVES

-2222 LMEDTALTSEEKA
+2222 LMEDTSLTSGEKA

-2303 KRMLRELFGWEGNA
+2303 KRMLREMFGWEGNA

>member
-31 TFSNAMTFQ
+31 TFSNAVTFQ

-109 EQRNRVAEIDR
+109 EQRDRVSEIDR

-142 QLRYRPDFSANSS
+142 QLRYRPDFYANST

-160 LDDVRRRAGGEAVD
+160 LDDTRRRAGGEAVD

-216 GSADDYLD
+216 ESADAYLD

-250 RTAATGAY
+250 RAAATGAY

-353 ASGSLGAS
+353 ASGSLGAAA
-361 SGGNAYNEAV
+361 GGNAYNEAV

-457 DENNPVELVSEE
+457 DENNPVELVSED

-488 RVSGAVSD
+488 QIAGIVSRRRAGGTRSGPRRAAEPGQAADEFAARAEPERAAAGSAGPAGENGGAVLTAEDVSWIL
-496 ARTDR
+496 
-501 SIDRAYSGMAENG
+501 SQIDQASTEQGQN
-514 IDGFTPR
+514 
-521 RTSTARSTGQY
+521 STAASTG
-532 GTSTSD
+532 
-538 AWYNRNADVQ
+538 
-548 LLPSRETEAAPAP
+548 ET
-561 EPEQARRPS
+561 
-570 PLSKDEAERLN
+570 
-581 RIFAKT
+581 
-587 PPETAQDGGLTLPTA
+587 
-602 SGAGAAAPRGDVREL
+602 AAPRGDVREL

-623 EIPISQRTQLD
+623 EIPISQRTWQD
-634 AESGIKV
+634 A
-641 YRGSNRSKN
+641 SNRKVN
-650 PLERNLAKKRTVFD
+650 AFQYDHP
-664 VIGKGG
+664 
-670 QEVELVPL
+670 ELRP
-678 EYYTSSYDDAQRY
+678 YYQ
-691 ANHDRD
+691 
-697 FFEAQL
+697 
-703 IPSAR
+703 SAA
-708 MDYKRKLIEG
+708 
-718 KDPGLPEDEWV
+718 
-729 RNRAEERYR
+729 RA
-738 ILMGRDPVFDGG
+738 LL
-750 SVDEYTIHPQKVL
+750 S
-763 DLSEAGEQATIN
+763 DLSSAVRGERFPTYDQDG
-775 EIYNVLSRQTG
+775 YVTG
-786 ISHTELDD
+786 YT
-794 ALLLLGVSDEAA
+794 GV
-806 DGGPVNVYNILR
+806 
-818 NNGNHV
+818 
-824 GTRFYNWMRQNGF
+824 
-837 DAVKYLESGAEHYA
+837 K
-851 IDRSVSP
+851 RSVSEP
-858 IRQQAE
+858 IEQALDNANLSYAQIQKAAEDLIADNGQE
-864 NHAAASPE
+864 NYAAAKKLELILDQMLSEGYTDAEGRFIPADEAYIALRDGQTIDGGEYRMSEEEWNSIMGQEPTGSPAIDSDLE
-872 PLPVLER
+872 TSPVLER
-879 VLPGGDSGVVRMS
+879 VQKDGGDGIRRAAVFDTGVETPQGDVRELILPGGV
-892 LDEYLGR
+892 
-899 QGLSAPISDYM
+899 
-910 DDKLRLPYG
+910 
-919 ETQRQRARREADANA
+919 
-934 AADDYA
+934 
-940 ARRQAAIQEYNQKV
+940 QE
-954 QAGKITPKSRIER
+954 QAG
-967 LIETARGHD
+967 
-976 DNESVQAARRALEK
+976 
-990 RGIDWR
+990 
-996 VDEGGGPLYAKGPE
+996 EGGGPLYSQGPE
-1010 SSVGAARADFT
+1010 SSVGAARSGFDPYTGLINRYGAIEPGENPARVVDAPKKTAPNNKVALSARTVMEAAVTPEAMLPDLAQMIVDGRFSRIPVSNRQKVT
-1021 GDTVRGFSRNLA
+1021 AAENRIRQVGYENALRSWREDIHSGKVSDDIMAMGAVLYNAAANAGDTRLA
-1033 TDRARHQDVRE
+1033 
-1044 DFELAPEKYFRLSNR
+1044 L
-1059 ETLKKAQDI
+1059 DI
-1068 FSAGL
+1068 FYDYSQASTQG
-1073 DSARSTVE
+1073 ARAT
-1081 QAIGAAQAG
+1081 QANRILKTLTPSG
-1090 QKLSPEMVPLS
+1090 QLYMVQ
-1101 KMVADA
+1101 KMVNDVNNAVYGSRENRPGDVPVELWMQRVGESLAD
-1107 LAARGDLDG
+1107 
-1116 ARNIL
+1116 
-1121 ASMAAELTSAGQL
+1121 E
-1134 GQAARILRDADPQ
+1134 
-1147 ATIDSVEKIVKK
+1147 
-1159 LNEELGSGGNGGTS
+1159 
-1173 GSTEITE
+1173 
-1180 KAYRALK
+1180 
-1187 ESRDDAVRLI
+1187 
-1197 QNIISAFQDQST
+1197 
-1209 EQTDPLSSRYRRTW
+1209 LSSRLN
-1223 VEQLGRELANRAA
+1223 VKPREAKTVA
-1236 AFQTGRTSNPT
+1236 
-1247 AYQTILGDL
+1247 QTILSDL
-1256 TAFMNSYL
+1256 RRYANETAPRRQT
-1264 SRRKQSTG
+1264 SRDT
-1272 AKRTAAERLAD
+1272 RTEMDRIMDL
-1283 FFQNREEYAA
+1283 FQNRTAYEE
-1293 AWNQAKDQ
+1293 AWQAAKDT
-1301 LRARYG
+1301 LSDTFENNPDALSTFEAWLDSSLEYTR
-1307 KDRQMM
+1307 
-1313 DRLEDFL
+1313 RLTKELTQQDQ
-1320 NGTISYSGAG
+1320 
-1330 SDAVMLEAVTRAAL
+1330 
-1344 ENDVNMDRMIVRQ
+1344 IV
-1357 QYDEDDLAGQV
+1357 LP
-1368 ADTLIRQTG
+1368 
-1377 AEGSDQQIIRD
+1377 
-1388 AVLRHIREKTADAGR
+1388 
-1403 GSGDI
+1403 
-1408 IHRDIQNAM
+1408 
-1417 RKLGVRLSQ
+1417 
-1426 VIEQGA
+1426 
-1432 RSKEELARNIAS
+1432 EELADRF
-1444 VLSGEYGVSE
+1444 L
-1454 NVSQSLSQDIVDDF
+1454 
-1468 GRMVEDAS
+1468 
-1476 RKKLKQIFS
+1476 
-1485 KRPKAE
+1485 KAE
-1491 RRTMEQAFER
+1491 
-1501 LVNLGAFY
+1501 
-1509 NGEYSG
+1509 
-1515 QAAGRVFGTRAKG
+1515 
-1528 IQIDQALID
+1528 
-1537 EFSRQTT
+1537 T
-1544 DEGRADVLD
+1544 DEARNAVLD
-1553 KIYQNVA
+1553 EINQYVA
-1560 DQIPS
+1560 DRIPS

-1589 VGGNLI
+1589 IGGNLI

-1611 NLAERAA
+1611 NLVEKAA
-1618 RAKGA
+1618 RARGK
-1623 EFERTVSLTRDRE
+1623 EFERTTSLTRDRE
-1636 IFKLAKAEF
+1636 IFKLVKAEF

-1667 AIQNRRAIFKVNGEW
+1667 AIQNRRTIFKNNGEW

-1689 ASLLRRGADAL
+1689 ASLLRRGTDAL
-1700 MGGLEAYRRLTNWA
+1700 MGGLEAYRRTVNNA
-1714 MEKGDMFFAG
+1714 MEGGDMIFAKG
-1724 RVYADAL
+1724 IYADAL

-1745 RSGRVDEGLMDRAR
+1745 RSGQVDEGLLDRAR
-1759 QRAVKEAQ
+1759 QWAVKEAQ

-1816 RAVEYSPLG
+1816 RAVEHSPLG

-1882 NEAELDEQEGRQA
+1882 NEAELDEQEGGQA

-1901 DWLTGAVGLPQGFN
+1901 DWLTGAVGLPEGFN

-1925 VPLFM
+1925 IPLFM

-1974 ISYSENPLV
+1974 ISYSKNPLV

-2052 SWGRTE
+2052 GWGRTE
-2058 SIGHWLP
+2058 SSGHWLP
-2065 RAGNQFLNPSYAS
+2065 RAGNQFLNPSYTS

-2101 VSKRPDKEITVDSQ
+2101 VSKRPEKEITVEGQ
-2115 TKYLSAGEYLQ
+2115 IKYLNAGEYLQ
-2126 YATERG
+2126 YASERG
-2132 QMRDQLVTDIIGR
+2132 QMRNQLVTDIIGR

-2184 KKVET
+2184 KKVEA

-2205 ALEDADVEGVTS
+2205 ALEDADVEGVS
-2217 ELRSM
+2217 QELRSM
-2222 LMEDTALTSEEKA
+2222 LMEDTSLTSGEKA

-2244 KSKVDYSSQE
+2244 KSQVDYSSE
-2254 SFLISQMS
+2254 ETFLISQMS
-2262 DAAQSKWPGIRDRFG
+2262 DAAQSRWPGIRDRFG

-2303 KRMLRELFGWEGNA
+2303 KRMLREMFGWEGNA
-2317 IYKALGKKADS
+2317 IYKALGKKVDS

>member
-31 TFSNAMTFQ
+31 TFSNAVTFQ

-55 VALFR
+55 VSLFR

-109 EQRNRVAEIDR
+109 EQRDRVTEIDR
-120 EREALRQRSGQLRE
+120 EREALRQRSEQLRE

-142 QLRYRPDFSANSS
+142 QLRYRPDFYANSA

-160 LDDVRRRAGGEAVD
+160 LDDTRRRVGGEAVD

-179 GLEHS
+179 GLEHA
-184 GYVGSMEWIERARQL
+184 GGVGSMEWIERARQL

-216 GSADDYLD
+216 ESADAYLD
-224 LMEETLNQRVGGKQA
+224 LMEEALNQRVGGKQA

-270 VQQLFTEEALPT
+270 VKQLFTEEALPT

-353 ASGSLGAS
+353 ASGSLGAAA
-361 SGGNAYNEAV
+361 GGNAYNEAV

-481 GVLEGPG
+481 GVLDGPG

-501 SIDRAYSGMAENG
+501 SIDRAYSGMMESG
-514 IDGFTPR
+514 IAGFTPG
-521 RTSTARSTGQY
+521 TSSRARSTGQY

-548 LLPSRETEAAPAP
+548 LLPSRETETAPAP
-561 EPEQARRPS
+561 EPEQARWPS

-617 TLPGGE
+617 TLPGG
-623 EIPISQRTQLD
+623 
-634 AESGIKV
+634 
-641 YRGSNRSKN
+641 
-650 PLERNLAKKRTVFD
+650 
-664 VIGKGG
+664 
-670 QEVELVPL
+670 
-678 EYYTSSYDDAQRY
+678 
-691 ANHDRD
+691 
-697 FFEAQL
+697 
-703 IPSAR
+703 
-708 MDYKRKLIEG
+708 
-718 KDPGLPEDEWV
+718 
-729 RNRAEERYR
+729 
-738 ILMGRDPVFDGG
+738 
-750 SVDEYTIHPQKVL
+750 
-763 DLSEAGEQATIN
+763 
-775 EIYNVLSRQTG
+775 
-786 ISHTELDD
+786 
-794 ALLLLGVSDEAA
+794 
-806 DGGPVNVYNILR
+806 
-818 NNGNHV
+818 
-824 GTRFYNWMRQNGF
+824 
-837 DAVKYLESGAEHYA
+837 
-851 IDRSVSP
+851 
-858 IRQQAE
+858 
-864 NHAAASPE
+864 
-872 PLPVLER
+872 
-879 VLPGGDSGVVRMS
+879 DSGVVRMS

-910 DDKLRLPYG
+910 DDKLRLPHG

-954 QAGKITPKSRIER
+954 QAGEITPKSRIER

-996 VDEGGGPLYAKGPE
+996 VDEDGGPLYDKGPE

-1033 TDRARHQDVRE
+1033 TDRARHHDIRE

-1236 AFQTGRTSNPT
+1236 ASQTDRTSNST

-1256 TAFMNSYL
+1256 TAFMKSYL
-1264 SRRKQSTG
+1264 SRRNQG
-1272 AKRTAAERLAD
+1272 NGPKRTAAERLAD
-1283 FFQNREEYAA
+1283 YFQNREEYAA
-1293 AWNQAKDQ
+1293 AWNQAKDR

-1357 QYDEDDLAGQV
+1357 QYDEDALAGQV

-1454 NVSQSLSQDIVDDF
+1454 SVSQSLSQDIVDDF
-1468 GRMVEDAS
+1468 GRMVEEAS

-1515 QAAGRVFGTRAKG
+1515 QAAGRVFGARANG

-1544 DEGRADVLD
+1544 DEGRADVLN

-1589 VGGNLI
+1589 VGGNAI

-1611 NLAERAA
+1611 NLAEKAA

-1623 EFERTVSLTRDRE
+1623 EFERTVSLTKDRE
-1636 IFKLAKAEF
+1636 IFKLAKEEF
-1645 DRAAEEIMGE
+1645 DRSAEALMGE

-1667 AIQNRRAIFKVNGEW
+1667 AIQNRRTIFKNNGEW

-1700 MGGLEAYRRLTNWA
+1700 MGGLEAYRRTVNNA
-1714 MEKGDMFFAG
+1714 MEGGDMIFAKG
-1724 RVYADAL
+1724 IYADAL

-1745 RSGRVDEGLMDRAR
+1745 RSGQVDEGLLDRAR
-1759 QRAVKEAQ
+1759 QWAVKEAQ

-1825 LIDTAV
+1825 IIDTAV
-1831 KAAKVAKGSE
+1831 KAAKTARGSE

-1867 LGMGGMLSGLSSDDE
+1867 LGMGGMLSGLGSDDE
-1882 NEAELDEQEGRQA
+1882 NEAELDEQEGGQA

-1901 DWLTGAVGLPQGFN
+1901 DWLTGAVGLPEGFN

-1925 VPLFM
+1925 IPLFM

-1944 GKDILTALAS
+1944 GKDLLTALAS

-2052 SWGRTE
+2052 GWGRTE
-2058 SIGHWLP
+2058 SSGHWLP
-2065 RAGNQFLNPSYAS
+2065 RAGNQFLNPSYTS
-2078 SDTSTPAIQETRR
+2078 SDTSTPYTRETRR

-2101 VSKRPDKEITVDSQ
+2101 VSKRPEKEITVDSQ

-2132 QMRDQLVTDIIGR
+2132 QMREQLVTDIIGR

-2155 QAAVIKDVYSYTDAI
+2155 QAEVIKDVYSYTDAI

-2189 YGVDPADAIL
+2189 YGVDPSDAIL

-2222 LMEDTALTSEEKA
+2222 LMEDTSLTSGEKA

-2303 KRMLRELFGWEGNA
+2303 KRMLREMFGWEGNA

>member
-1 MNEFTSQ
+1 MKFTVTKRTEDEEVRGESRRRYIVTKRSEPVEIDAVSGAAPHVNNFGMNAAPR
-8 YLKRREELSGRQS
+8 LLEEG
-21 GFTPAVIPLP
+21 VLP
-31 TFSNAMTFQ
+31 
-40 QRTKERTP
+40 RP
-48 SAPEPER
+48 GDDSA
-55 VALFR
+55 A
-60 NDLLSKVS
+60 DLLTTGLWQKAREDAGGMGAVWG
-68 EKRVPDL
+68 RPGNDAYRL
-75 STRLRIR
+75 NAAADAARTRAN
-82 SESDAMRAEDLTR
+82 SLTG

-109 EQRNRVAEIDR
+109 EQRDRVAEIDR
-120 EREALRQRSGQLRE
+120 EREMLRQQAGQLRE

-142 QLRYRPDFSANSS
+142 QLRYQPDFSANSS
-155 RPRST
+155 RPRSA
-160 LDDVRRRAGGEAVD
+160 LDDARRRAGGEAVD

-199 TDDELAMYNYLR
+199 TDEELAVYNYLR

-216 GSADDYLD
+216 ESADAYLD

-239 EDIANIENPLL
+239 EAVSGIENPLL
-250 RTAATGAY
+250 RTAATVLY

-270 VQQLFTEEALPT
+270 VKQLFTEKALPT
-282 TATQFGAAQVREDLA
+282 TATQFGAAQVREDLD
-297 DASPSIGGKPLVLP
+297 DAGPKLP
-311 GGASLGQAAFDLVSS
+311 DWAGGASLGQAAFDLTVN
-326 AANMAPGLALSA
+326 AANMAPGLVLSA

-361 SGGNAYNEAV
+361 AGGNAYNEAV

-488 RVSGAVSD
+488 QIADIVSNRRSG
-496 ARTDR
+496 RTQ
-501 SIDRAYSGMAENG
+501 SG
-514 IDGFTPR
+514 PR
-521 RTSTARSTGQY
+521 RATEPQQTAAEFTAQ
-532 GTSTSD
+532 TE
-538 AWYNRNADVQ
+538 
-548 LLPSRETEAAPAP
+548 PETAAARPP
-561 EPEQARRPS
+561 EPERVRQPDSPS
-570 PLSKDEAERLN
+570 EEGGDYYAH
-581 RIFAKT
+581 IFDKT
-587 PPETAQDGGLTLPTA
+587 PPEPERAQNDTAASTGETAAHRMTMEDFTNVDSPVWNNVAYEDTETQRQITQRVHQEMVDEGAVVTVPESTREQVGQSYPDLRDMKKAERTPILRQKMKELKGALRQFLNGLKGGTYEFEVNGNILEARLYDTGVREVLEKIDQSKASMLYHSDQVFQNARYLYSTPDYDGDPNIYRWNYFYTPVRIGDEIVGVRIAVRDMVRQTDGSMDSQIYNWGIKTGAALDGGERGNMPDRSDVSSAAPEGETLDGGSRGPKVASSGVSSAVPSISSIPQTGGENNTNAARDGGLTLPTA
-602 SGAGAAAPRGDVREL
+602 V
-617 TLPGGE
+617 
-623 EIPISQRTQLD
+623 SQ
-634 AESGIKV
+634 E
-641 YRGSNRSKN
+641 
-650 PLERNLAKKRTVFD
+650 P
-664 VIGKGG
+664 
-670 QEVELVPL
+670 
-678 EYYTSSYDDAQRY
+678 
-691 ANHDRD
+691 
-697 FFEAQL
+697 
-703 IPSAR
+703 
-708 MDYKRKLIEG
+708 
-718 KDPGLPEDEWV
+718 
-729 RNRAEERYR
+729 
-738 ILMGRDPVFDGG
+738 
-750 SVDEYTIHPQKVL
+750 
-763 DLSEAGEQATIN
+763 
-775 EIYNVLSRQTG
+775 
-786 ISHTELDD
+786 
-794 ALLLLGVSDEAA
+794 ALLPTA
-806 DGGPVNVYNILR
+806 D
-818 NNGNHV
+818 
-824 GTRFYNWMRQNGF
+824 TR
-837 DAVKYLESGAEHYA
+837 
-851 IDRSVSP
+851 
-858 IRQQAE
+858 
-864 NHAAASPE
+864 PE
-872 PLPVLER
+872 TLPVLE
-879 VLPGGDSGVVRMS
+879 
-892 LDEYLGR
+892 
-899 QGLSAPISDYM
+899 
-910 DDKLRLPYG
+910 
-919 ETQRQRARREADANA
+919 
-934 AADDYA
+934 
-940 ARRQAAIQEYNQKV
+940 QE
-954 QAGKITPKSRIER
+954 QAG
-967 LIETARGHD
+967 
-976 DNESVQAARRALEK
+976 
-990 RGIDWR
+990 
-996 VDEGGGPLYAKGPE
+996 EGGGPLYDKGPE
-1010 SSVGAARADFT
+1010 SSVGAARANFT
-1021 GDTVRGFSRNLA
+1021 GDTVRGFSSNLA
-1033 TDRARHQDVRE
+1033 TDRARHQDIRE
-1044 DFELAPEKYFRLSNR
+1044 DFRLAPEKYFRLSNR

-1073 DSARSTVE
+1073 DSAQSTVE

-1121 ASMAAELTSAGQL
+1121 SSMAAELTSAGQL

-1159 LNEELGSGGNGGTS
+1159 LNKDLGSGENSGTS
-1173 GSTEITE
+1173 GGTEITE

-1223 VEQLGRELANRAA
+1223 VEQLGRELANRASA
-1236 AFQTGRTSNPT
+1236 SQTDRTSNPT

-1264 SRRKQSTG
+1264 SRRNQSTG
-1272 AKRTAAERLAD
+1272 AKRTAAERLTD

-1307 KDRQMM
+1307 EDRQMM

-1330 SDAVMLEAVTRAAL
+1330 SDAVMLEAITRAAL

-1357 QYDEDDLAGQV
+1357 QYDEDALAGQV

-1388 AVLRHIREKTADAGR
+1388 AVLRHIRGKTADAGR
-1403 GSGDI
+1403 GAGDI
-1408 IHRDIQNAM
+1408 IHRDIQSAM
-1417 RKLGVRLSQ
+1417 RKLGLRLSQ

-1432 RSKEELARNIAS
+1432 QSKEELARNIAS

-1454 NVSQSLSQDIVDDF
+1454 SVSQSLSQDIVDDF

-1491 RRTMEQAFER
+1491 RRTMEQAFGR

-1509 NGEYSG
+1509 NSEYSG
-1515 QAAGRVFGTRAKG
+1515 QAAGRVFGARAKG

-1636 IFKLAKAEF
+1636 IFKLAKEEF

-1667 AIQNRRAIFKVNGEW
+1667 AIQNRRTIFKNNGEW

-1689 ASLLRRGADAL
+1689 ASLLRKFTDTAVWRP
-1700 MGGLEAYRRLTNWA
+1700 LEWARRTTNDA

-1745 RSGRVDEGLMDRAR
+1745 RSGQVDEGLLDRAR

-1782 KIGFRNPKNGI
+1782 KIGFRNPNGI
-1793 EKAANMAV
+1793 EKVANMAV

-1825 LIDTAV
+1825 IIG
-1831 KAAKVAKGSE
+1831 AAFKELKRTHGSSE
-1841 SVTSADVIASLSKT
+1841 ITSADVIESLSKG
-1855 LTGTG
+1855 LTGLG
-1860 LFALGVA
+1860 ILGVGAA

-1882 NEAELDEQEGRQA
+1882 NEAELDEQEGGQA

-1901 DWLTGAVGLPQGFN
+1901 DWLTGAVGLPEGFN

-1930 GAELGNQAAGNGVQ
+1930 GAELGALWGENGLQWKDLGAA
-1944 GKDILTALAS
+1944 IAS

-2052 SWGRTE
+2052 GWGRTE
-2058 SIGHWLP
+2058 SSGHWLP
-2065 RAGNQFLNPSYAS
+2065 RAGNQFINPSYTS

-2091 LYEATGDGGV
+2091 LYEETGDGGV
-2101 VSKRPDKEITVDSQ
+2101 VSKRPEKDVTVDEEK
-2115 TKYLSAGEYLQ
+2115 KYLNAGEYLQ

-2145 DAYQDMGAAE
+2145 DAYRDMGAAE
-2155 QAAVIKDVYSYTDAI
+2155 QAAVIKDVYSYTDEV

-2184 KKVET
+2184 KKVEA

-2205 ALEDADVEGVTS
+2205 ALEDADVEGVTQ

-2222 LMEDTALTSEEKA
+2222 LMEDTSLTSGEKA
-2235 AIDKAILSE
+2235 SIDKAILSE

-2262 DAAQSKWPGIRDRFG
+2262 DSAQRRWPGIRDRFG

-2303 KRMLRELFGWEGNA
+2303 KRMLREMFGWEGNA

>member
-31 TFSNAMTFQ
+31 TFSNAVTFQ

-55 VALFR
+55 VSLFR

-109 EQRNRVAEIDR
+109 EQRDRVAEIDR

-134 DARWAEYG
+134 DAQWEEYG
-142 QLRYRPDFSANSS
+142 QLRYQPDFSANST
-155 RPRST
+155 RPRSAQ
-160 LDDVRRRAGGEAVD
+160 DDMRRRVGGEAVD

-179 GLEHS
+179 GLEHA
-184 GYVGSMEWIERARQL
+184 GGVGSMEWIQRAEQL
-199 TDDELAMYNYLR
+199 TDEELAVYNYLR

-216 GSADDYLD
+216 ESADAYLD
-224 LMEETLNQRVGGKQA
+224 LMEEKLNQRVGGKQA
-239 EDIANIENPLL
+239 EAVSGIENPLL
-250 RTAATGAY
+250 RTAASGLY

-270 VQQLFTEEALPT
+270 VRQLFTEEALPT

-481 GVLEGPG
+481 GMLEGPG
-488 RVSGAVSD
+488 QIADIVSNRRSGRTQSGPRRATEPGRAAEEFSARAEPERAAAGSAGPAGENGGAMLTAEDVSWILSQVEQASTEQGQNSTAASTGETAVKDYQRAEHHGEILDTVRANLADVASIEPVASLTGREFQKTSDDTRSLRQKVIDFFNSIGNRVTRKDLGDIELNTSGVRDSLAHGYGRLKAATFAALPQVLENGKLIAHNPPYEGHGYDSYIISAPVRVGDETVYVGALVIKDRYQRYKLHEVLTASESGAPLFKSETTSQD
-496 ARTDR
+496 AGGPLRNDTPLGEPEGSPTPY
-501 SIDRAYSGMAENG
+501 SIPQSGGENN
-514 IDGFTPR
+514 IN
-521 RTSTARSTGQY
+521 TAR
-532 GTSTSD
+532 
-538 AWYNRNADVQ
+538 
-548 LLPSRETEAAPAP
+548 
-561 EPEQARRPS
+561 
-570 PLSKDEAERLN
+570 
-581 RIFAKT
+581 
-587 PPETAQDGGLTLPTA
+587 DGGLTLPTA
-602 SGAGAAAPRGDVREL
+602 SGAGAAVPKGDVREL
-617 TLPGGE
+617 ILPGGV
-623 EIPISQRTQLD
+623 Q
-634 AESGIKV
+634 
-641 YRGSNRSKN
+641 
-650 PLERNLAKKRTVFD
+650 
-664 VIGKGG
+664 
-670 QEVELVPL
+670 
-678 EYYTSSYDDAQRY
+678 
-691 ANHDRD
+691 
-697 FFEAQL
+697 
-703 IPSAR
+703 
-708 MDYKRKLIEG
+708 
-718 KDPGLPEDEWV
+718 
-729 RNRAEERYR
+729 
-738 ILMGRDPVFDGG
+738 
-750 SVDEYTIHPQKVL
+750 
-763 DLSEAGEQATIN
+763 EQA
-775 EIYNVLSRQTG
+775 G
-786 ISHTELDD
+786 
-794 ALLLLGVSDEAA
+794 
-806 DGGPVNVYNILR
+806 
-818 NNGNHV
+818 
-824 GTRFYNWMRQNGF
+824 
-837 DAVKYLESGAEHYA
+837 
-851 IDRSVSP
+851 
-858 IRQQAE
+858 
-864 NHAAASPE
+864 
-872 PLPVLER
+872 
-879 VLPGGDSGVVRMS
+879 
-892 LDEYLGR
+892 
-899 QGLSAPISDYM
+899 
-910 DDKLRLPYG
+910 
-919 ETQRQRARREADANA
+919 
-934 AADDYA
+934 
-940 ARRQAAIQEYNQKV
+940 
-954 QAGKITPKSRIER
+954 
-967 LIETARGHD
+967 
-976 DNESVQAARRALEK
+976 
-990 RGIDWR
+990 
-996 VDEGGGPLYAKGPE
+996 EGGGPLYSQGPE
-1010 SSVGAARADFT
+1010 SSVGAARSGFDPYTGLINRYGAIEPGENPARVVDAPKKT
-1021 GDTVRGFSRNLA
+1021 APNNKVALSARTVMEAAVTPEAMLPDLAQMIVDGRLSRIPVSNRQKVTAAESRIRQVGYENALRSWREDVHSGKVSDDIMAMGAVLYNAAANAGDTRLA
-1033 TDRARHQDVRE
+1033 
-1044 DFELAPEKYFRLSNR
+1044 L
-1059 ETLKKAQDI
+1059 DI
-1068 FSAGL
+1068 FYDYSQASTQG
-1073 DSARSTVE
+1073 ARAT
-1081 QAIGAAQAG
+1081 QANRILKTLTPSG
-1090 QKLSPEMVPLS
+1090 QLYMVQ
-1101 KMVADA
+1101 KMVNDVNNAVYGSRENRPGDVPVELWMQRVGESLAD
-1107 LAARGDLDG
+1107 
-1116 ARNIL
+1116 
-1121 ASMAAELTSAGQL
+1121 E
-1134 GQAARILRDADPQ
+1134 
-1147 ATIDSVEKIVKK
+1147 
-1159 LNEELGSGGNGGTS
+1159 
-1173 GSTEITE
+1173 
-1180 KAYRALK
+1180 
-1187 ESRDDAVRLI
+1187 
-1197 QNIISAFQDQST
+1197 
-1209 EQTDPLSSRYRRTW
+1209 LSSRLN
-1223 VEQLGRELANRAA
+1223 VKPREAKTVA
-1236 AFQTGRTSNPT
+1236 
-1247 AYQTILGDL
+1247 QTILSDL
-1256 TAFMNSYL
+1256 RRYANETAP
-1264 SRRKQSTG
+1264 RRQTSLDT
-1272 AKRTAAERLAD
+1272 RTEMDRIMDL
-1283 FFQNREEYAA
+1283 FQNRTAYEE
-1293 AWNQAKDQ
+1293 AWQAAKDT
-1301 LRARYG
+1301 LSDTFENNPDALSTFEAWLDSSLEYTR
-1307 KDRQMM
+1307 
-1313 DRLEDFL
+1313 RLTKELTQQDQ
-1320 NGTISYSGAG
+1320 
-1330 SDAVMLEAVTRAAL
+1330 
-1344 ENDVNMDRMIVRQ
+1344 IV
-1357 QYDEDDLAGQV
+1357 LP
-1368 ADTLIRQTG
+1368 
-1377 AEGSDQQIIRD
+1377 
-1388 AVLRHIREKTADAGR
+1388 
-1403 GSGDI
+1403 
-1408 IHRDIQNAM
+1408 
-1417 RKLGVRLSQ
+1417 
-1426 VIEQGA
+1426 
-1432 RSKEELARNIAS
+1432 EELADRF
-1444 VLSGEYGVSE
+1444 L
-1454 NVSQSLSQDIVDDF
+1454 
-1468 GRMVEDAS
+1468 
-1476 RKKLKQIFS
+1476 
-1485 KRPKAE
+1485 KAE
-1491 RRTMEQAFER
+1491 
-1501 LVNLGAFY
+1501 
-1509 NGEYSG
+1509 
-1515 QAAGRVFGTRAKG
+1515 
-1528 IQIDQALID
+1528 
-1537 EFSRQTT
+1537 T
-1544 DEGRADVLD
+1544 DEARNAVLD
-1553 KIYQNVA
+1553 EINQYVA

-1582 LKTQVRN
+1582 LKTQARN
-1589 VGGNLI
+1589 IGGNLI
-1595 MKGVRAQRV
+1595 MKGVRSQRV

-1645 DRAAEEIMGE
+1645 DRSAEALMGE

-1667 AIQNRRAIFKVNGEW
+1667 DIQNRRTIFKVNGEW

-1689 ASLLRRGADAL
+1689 ASLLRKGADAL
-1700 MGGLEAYRRLTNWA
+1700 MGGLESYRRLTNWA
-1714 MEKGDMFFAG
+1714 MEEGDVLFA
-1724 RVYADAL
+1724 RSIYADAL

-1745 RSGRVDEGLMDRAR
+1745 RSGQVDEGLLDRAR
-1759 QRAVKEAQ
+1759 QWAVKEAQ

-1816 RAVEYSPLG
+1816 RAVEHSPLG

-1867 LGMGGMLSGLSSDDE
+1867 LGMGGMLSGLGAGDE
-1882 NEAELDEQEGRQA
+1882 NEAELDEQEGGQA

-1901 DWLTGAVGLPQGFN
+1901 DWLTGAVGLPEGFN

-1925 VPLFM
+1925 IPLFM

-2016 TYTDENS
+2016 TYTDKNS

-2039 VPGVDYQQIPFVD
+2039 VPGVDYQQIPYVD
-2052 SWGRTE
+2052 GWGRTE
-2058 SIGHWLP
+2058 SSGHWLP
-2065 RAGNQFLNPSYAS
+2065 RAGNQFINPSYTS

-2101 VSKRPDKEITVDSQ
+2101 VSKRPEKEITVDGQ
-2115 TKYLSAGEYLQ
+2115 TKYLNAGEYLQ
-2126 YATERG
+2126 YASERG

-2155 QAAVIKDVYSYTDAI
+2155 QAAVIKDVYSYTDEV

-2184 KKVET
+2184 KKVES

-2205 ALEDADVEGVTS
+2205 ALEDADVEGVTQ

-2222 LMEDTALTSEEKA
+2222 LMADTSLSGGEKA

-2244 KSKVDYSSQE
+2244 KSQVDYSSQE

-2303 KRMLRELFGWEGNA
+2303 KRMLREMFGWEGNA

>member
-1 MNEFTSQ
+1 MKFTVTKRAENEEPKAENRRRYIVT
-8 YLKRREELSGRQS
+8 KRSEPVEIDAVSGAAPHVNDFGINAVPRLLEEG
-21 GFTPAVIPLP
+21 VLP
-31 TFSNAMTFQ
+31 
-40 QRTKERTP
+40 RP
-48 SAPEPER
+48 GDDSA
-55 VALFR
+55 A
-60 NDLLSKVS
+60 DLLTTGLWKSAREDAGGMGAVW
-68 EKRVPDL
+68 RRPGNDAYRL
-75 STRLRIR
+75 NAAADAAQTRAD
-82 SESDAMRAEDLTR
+82 SLTG

-109 EQRNRVAEIDR
+109 EQRDRVSEIDR
-120 EREALRQRSGQLRE
+120 EREALRQQTGQLRE

-142 QLRYRPDFSANSS
+142 QLRYRPDFYANST

-160 LDDVRRRAGGEAVD
+160 LDDTRRRAGGEAVD

-199 TDDELAMYNYLR
+199 TDEELSVYNYLR

-216 GSADDYLD
+216 ESADAYLD

-270 VQQLFTEEALPT
+270 VKQLFTEKALPT
-282 TATQFGAAQVREDLA
+282 TATQFGAEQVREDLA
-297 DASPSIGGKPLVLP
+297 DASPSIGGKPLMLP

-353 ASGSLGAS
+353 ASGSLGAAA
-361 SGGNAYNEAV
+361 GGNAYNEAV

-457 DENNPVELVSEE
+457 DEDNPVELVSEE

-474 ILGALSA
+474 ILGALTA
-481 GVLEGPG
+481 GVMEGPG
-488 RVSGAVSD
+488 QI
-496 ARTDR
+496 ARAAADTRIDR

-548 LLPSRETEAAPAP
+548 LLPMRETEAAPAP
-561 EPEQARRPS
+561 EPEQARRPA
-570 PLSKDEAERLN
+570 PLSKDEVERLN

-587 PPETAQDGGLTLPTA
+587 PPETAQGGGLTLPTA
-602 SGAGAAAPRGDVREL
+602 SGAGTAAPRGDVREL

-623 EIPISQRTQLD
+623 EIPISQRTWQD
-634 AESGIKV
+634 A
-641 YRGSNRSKN
+641 SNRKVN
-650 PLERNLAKKRTVFD
+650 AFQYDHP
-664 VIGKGG
+664 
-670 QEVELVPL
+670 ELRP
-678 EYYTSSYDDAQRY
+678 YYQ
-691 ANHDRD
+691 
-697 FFEAQL
+697 
-703 IPSAR
+703 SAA
-708 MDYKRKLIEG
+708 
-718 KDPGLPEDEWV
+718 
-729 RNRAEERYR
+729 RA
-738 ILMGRDPVFDGG
+738 LL
-750 SVDEYTIHPQKVL
+750 S
-763 DLSEAGEQATIN
+763 DLSSAVRGERFPTYDQDG
-775 EIYNVLSRQTG
+775 YVTG
-786 ISHTELDD
+786 YT
-794 ALLLLGVSDEAA
+794 GV
-806 DGGPVNVYNILR
+806 
-818 NNGNHV
+818 
-824 GTRFYNWMRQNGF
+824 
-837 DAVKYLESGAEHYA
+837 K
-851 IDRSVSP
+851 RSVSEP
-858 IRQQAE
+858 IEQALDNANLSYAQIQKAAEDLIADNGQE
-864 NHAAASPE
+864 NYAAAKKLELILDQMLSEGYTDAEGRFIEPDEAYIALRDGQPVSGSEYRMSEEEWNSIMSQEPAGLPSAFNASPE

-879 VLPGGDSGVVRMS
+879 V
-892 LDEYLGR
+892 
-899 QGLSAPISDYM
+899 
-910 DDKLRLPYG
+910 
-919 ETQRQRARREADANA
+919 ETDR
-934 AADDYA
+934 
-940 ARRQAAIQEYNQKV
+940 
-954 QAGKITPKSRIER
+954 
-967 LIETARGHD
+967 
-976 DNESVQAARRALEK
+976 
-990 RGIDWR
+990 
-996 VDEGGGPLYAKGPE
+996 GGGPLYDKGPE
-1010 SSVGAARADFT
+1010 SSVGAARADFD

-1033 TDRARHQDVRE
+1033 TDRARHHDIRE

-1197 QNIISAFQDQST
+1197 QNIISAFQDQSSAFQDQST

-1236 AFQTGRTSNPT
+1236 ASQTDRTSNPT

-1264 SRRKQSTG
+1264 SMRKQSTG
-1272 AKRTAAERLAD
+1272 AKRTAAERLTD

-1307 KDRQMM
+1307 EDQQMM

-1357 QYDEDDLAGQV
+1357 QYDEDALAGQV

-1403 GSGDI
+1403 GSEDI

-1454 NVSQSLSQDIVDDF
+1454 SVSQSLSQDIVDDF
-1468 GRMVEDAS
+1468 GRMVEEAS

-1515 QAAGRVFGTRAKG
+1515 QAAGRVFGARAKG
-1528 IQIDQALID
+1528 IQIDRALID

-1565 TFMDKFNAL
+1565 TLMDKFNAL

-1589 VGGNLI
+1589 IGGNLI

-1611 NLAERAA
+1611 NLVEKAA
-1618 RAKGA
+1618 RARGK
-1623 EFERTVSLTRDRE
+1623 EFERTTSLTRDRE

-1667 AIQNRRAIFKVNGEW
+1667 AIQNRRTIFKNNGEW

-1700 MGGLEAYRRLTNWA
+1700 MGGLEAYRRTVNNA
-1714 MEKGDMFFAG
+1714 MEGGDMIFAKG
-1724 RVYADAL
+1724 IYADAL

-1745 RSGRVDEGLMDRAR
+1745 RSGQVDEGLLDRAR
-1759 QRAVKEAQ
+1759 QWAVKEAQ

-1825 LIDTAV
+1825 IIGAAV
-1831 KAAKVAKGSE
+1831 KAAKTARGSE

-1867 LGMGGMLSGLSSDDE
+1867 LGMGGMLSGLGSDDE
-1882 NEAELDEQEGRQA
+1882 NEAELDEQEGGQA

-1901 DWLTGAVGLPQGFN
+1901 DWLTGAVGLPEGFN
-1915 LTLDWASPAA
+1915 LTLDWASPTA

-1954 SSNVLLNMSMLQG
+1954 SSNVLLNMSMLKG

-2052 SWGRTE
+2052 GWGRTE
-2058 SIGHWLP
+2058 SSGHWLP
-2065 RAGNQFLNPSYAS
+2065 RAGNQFLNPSYTS
-2078 SDTSTPAIQETRR
+2078 SDTSTPYTRETRR

-2101 VSKRPDKEITVDSQ
+2101 VSKRPEKEITVDSQ

-2132 QMRDQLVTDIIGR
+2132 QMREQLVTDIIGR

-2155 QAAVIKDVYSYTDAI
+2155 QAEVIKDVYSYTDEV

-2189 YGVDPADAIL
+2189 YGVDPSDAIL

-2222 LMEDTALTSEEKA
+2222 LMEDTSLTSGEKA

-2303 KRMLRELFGWEGNA
+2303 KRMLREMFGWEGNA

>member
-1 MNEFTSQ
+1 MDDFTSA
-8 YLKRREELSGRQS
+8 YLKRISELEEERKSTVFS
-21 GFTPAVIPLP
+21 APIPLP
-31 TFSNAMTFQ
+31 TYSSSVRLP
-40 QRTKERTP
+40 QRKGEPSTKNEKAP
-48 SAPEPER
+48 S
-55 VALFR
+55 VSSFK
-60 NDLLSKVS
+60 NDLVSKTS

-75 STRLRIR
+75 ENRLKIAADNANYQADKL
-82 SESDAMRAEDLTR
+82 ER
-95 ERRDILGFNPAPTQ
+95 ERSMSMAPVWNAQSLTGSYIHTAEQ
-109 EQRNRVAEIDR
+109 EQEV
-120 EREALRQRSGQLRE
+120 E
-134 DARWAEYG
+134 DARAKGAEL
-142 QLRYRPDFSANSS
+142 QSRIDALRRQANEYRAASQAEGYKSVINSSDFSTYSS
-155 RPRST
+155 RPESQRDTAIKKMSNGK
-160 LDDVRRRAGGEAVD
+160 AD

-179 GLEHS
+179 GLEHAD
-184 GYVGSMEWIERARQL
+184 GVGSMEWIQRTEQL
-199 TDDELAMYNYLR
+199 TDQELGIYNYLR
-211 NTEGQ
+211 NKEGQ
-216 GSADDYLD
+216 ESADKFLDY
-224 LMEETLNQRVGGKQA
+224 MEETLNQRLGGKQA
-239 EDIANIENPLL
+239 EDISNIENPVGKLL
-250 RTAATGAY
+250 ATGGY
-258 AVGSGLDQFGTG
+258 GFISGVDQFGSG
-270 VQQLFTEEALPT
+270 VRQLFSEKALPT
-282 TATQFGAAQVREDLA
+282 SAIQFGAAQVREDLA
-297 DASPSIGGKPLVLP
+297 DVGPKLGSR
-311 GGASLGQAAFDLVSS
+311 SLGQAAFEGTQMIG
-326 AANMAPGLALSA
+326 NMLPSIAIGSMAG
-338 ATAGAGAAPWLSGLA
+338 GAGISANVAKALGSGVMS
-353 ASGSLGAS
+353 ASA
-361 SGGNAYNEAV
+361 GGNAYNEAV
-371 KQGYTPAQA
+371 KQGYTPEQA
-380 RSYAILTG
+380 RSYGTLVAL
-388 ASEGG
+388 SEGG
-393 LQYLLGGIGALGGRV
+393 LQYLLGGISALGGRV
-408 SRNVIQNTVKNIDN
+408 SGSVISKTVQNIDN

-436 SEGAEEYLQ
+436 SEGSEEYLQ

-457 DENNPVELVSEE
+457 DENNPVELVSED

-623 EIPISQRTQLD
+623 EIPISQRTWQD
-634 AESGIKV
+634 A
-641 YRGSNRSKN
+641 SNRKVN
-650 PLERNLAKKRTVFD
+650 AFQYDHP
-664 VIGKGG
+664 
-670 QEVELVPL
+670 ELRP
-678 EYYTSSYDDAQRY
+678 YYQ
-691 ANHDRD
+691 
-697 FFEAQL
+697 
-703 IPSAR
+703 SAT
-708 MDYKRKLIEG
+708 
-718 KDPGLPEDEWV
+718 
-729 RNRAEERYR
+729 RA
-738 ILMGRDPVFDGG
+738 LL
-750 SVDEYTIHPQKVL
+750 S
-763 DLSEAGEQATIN
+763 DLSSAVRGERFPTYDQDG
-775 EIYNVLSRQTG
+775 YVTG
-786 ISHTELDD
+786 YT
-794 ALLLLGVSDEAA
+794 GV
-806 DGGPVNVYNILR
+806 
-818 NNGNHV
+818 
-824 GTRFYNWMRQNGF
+824 
-837 DAVKYLESGAEHYA
+837 K
-851 IDRSVSP
+851 RSVSEP
-858 IRQQAE
+858 IEQALDNANLSYAQIQKAAEDLIADNGQE
-864 NHAAASPE
+864 NYAAAKKLELILDQMLSEGYTDAEGRFIEPDEAYIALRDGQPVSGSEYRMSEEEWNSIMGQEPAGLPSAFNASPE

-910 DDKLRLPYG
+910 DDKLRLPHG

-954 QAGKITPKSRIER
+954 QAGEITPKSRIER

-996 VDEGGGPLYAKGPE
+996 VDEDGGPLYGQGPE
-1010 SSVGAARADFT
+1010 SSVGAARSGFDPYTGLINQYGAIEPGENPARVVDAPKKTAPHNKVALSARTVMEAAVTPEAMLPDLAQMIVDGRFSRIPVSNRQKVT
-1021 GDTVRGFSRNLA
+1021 AAESRIRQVGYENALRSWREDVHSGKVSDDIMAMGAVLYNAAANAGDTRLA
-1033 TDRARHQDVRE
+1033 
-1044 DFELAPEKYFRLSNR
+1044 L
-1059 ETLKKAQDI
+1059 DI
-1068 FSAGL
+1068 FYDYSQASTQG
-1073 DSARSTVE
+1073 ARAT
-1081 QAIGAAQAG
+1081 QANRILKTLTPSG
-1090 QKLSPEMVPLS
+1090 QLYMVQ
-1101 KMVADA
+1101 KMVNDVNNAVYGSRENRPGNVPVELWMQRVGESLAD
-1107 LAARGDLDG
+1107 
-1116 ARNIL
+1116 
-1121 ASMAAELTSAGQL
+1121 E
-1134 GQAARILRDADPQ
+1134 
-1147 ATIDSVEKIVKK
+1147 
-1159 LNEELGSGGNGGTS
+1159 
-1173 GSTEITE
+1173 
-1180 KAYRALK
+1180 
-1187 ESRDDAVRLI
+1187 
-1197 QNIISAFQDQST
+1197 
-1209 EQTDPLSSRYRRTW
+1209 LSSR
-1223 VEQLGRELANRAA
+1223 LNAKPREAKTVA
-1236 AFQTGRTSNPT
+1236 
-1247 AYQTILGDL
+1247 QTILSDL
-1256 TAFMNSYL
+1256 RRYANKTAPRRQT
-1264 SRRKQSTG
+1264 SRDT
-1272 AKRTAAERLAD
+1272 RTEMDRIMDL
-1283 FFQNREEYAA
+1283 FQNRTAYEE
-1293 AWNQAKDQ
+1293 AWQAAKDTLSDTFENNPDALSAFDAWLDSSLEYTRRLTKELTQ
-1301 LRARYG
+1301 QDQIVLPEEMA
-1307 KDRQMM
+1307 DR
-1313 DRLEDFL
+1313 FL
-1320 NGTISYSGAG
+1320 KAET
-1330 SDAVMLEAVTRAAL
+1330 DEA
-1344 ENDVNMDRMIVRQ
+1344 
-1357 QYDEDDLAGQV
+1357 
-1368 ADTLIRQTG
+1368 
-1377 AEGSDQQIIRD
+1377 RD
-1388 AVLRHIREKTADAGR
+1388 AVL
-1403 GSGDI
+1403 
-1408 IHRDIQNAM
+1408 
-1417 RKLGVRLSQ
+1417 
-1426 VIEQGA
+1426 
-1432 RSKEELARNIAS
+1432 
-1444 VLSGEYGVSE
+1444 
-1454 NVSQSLSQDIVDDF
+1454 
-1468 GRMVEDAS
+1468 
-1476 RKKLKQIFS
+1476 
-1485 KRPKAE
+1485 
-1491 RRTMEQAFER
+1491 
-1501 LVNLGAFY
+1501 
-1509 NGEYSG
+1509 
-1515 QAAGRVFGTRAKG
+1515 
-1528 IQIDQALID
+1528 D
-1537 EFSRQTT
+1537 EINQ
-1544 DEGRADVLD
+1544 
-1553 KIYQNVA
+1553 YVA
-1560 DQIPS
+1560 DRIPS
-1565 TFMDKFNAL
+1565 TFMEKFSAL

-1589 VGGNLI
+1589 VGGNVI

-1611 NLAERAA
+1611 NLAEKAA

-1623 EFERTVSLTRDRE
+1623 EFERTVSLTRDRD
-1636 IFKLAKAEF
+1636 IFKLAKEEF
-1645 DRAAEEIMGE
+1645 DRSAEALMGE

-1667 AIQNRRAIFKVNGEW
+1667 DIQNRRTIFKVNGEW

-1689 ASLLRRGADAL
+1689 ASLLRKGADAL
-1700 MGGLEAYRRLTNWA
+1700 MSGLESYRRLTNWA
-1714 MEKGDMFFAG
+1714 MEEGDVFFA
-1724 RVYADAL
+1724 RSIYADAL

-1745 RSGRVDEGLMDRAR
+1745 RSGQVDEGLLDRAR

-1782 KIGFRNPKNGI
+1782 KIGFRNPKNGW
-1793 EKAANMAV
+1793 EKGANMAV

-1867 LGMGGMLSGLSSDDE
+1867 LGMGGMLSGLGAGDE
-1882 NEAELDEQEGRQA
+1882 NEAELDEQEGGQA

-1901 DWLTGAVGLPQGFN
+1901 DWLTGAVGLPEGFN

-1925 VPLFM
+1925 IPLFM

-1954 SSNVLLNMSMLQG
+1954 SSNVLLNMSMLKG

-1974 ISYSENPLV
+1974 ISYSKNPLV

-2023 ELPTD
+2023 ELLTD

-2052 SWGRTE
+2052 GWGRTE
-2058 SIGHWLP
+2058 SSGHWLP
-2065 RAGNQFLNPSYAS
+2065 RAGNQFLNPSYTS

-2101 VSKRPDKEITVDSQ
+2101 VSKRPEKEITVDEEK
-2115 TKYLSAGEYLQ
+2115 KYLNAGEYLQ

-2132 QMRDQLVTDIIGR
+2132 EMRDQLVTDIIGR
-2145 DAYQDMGAAE
+2145 DAYQNMGAAE
-2155 QAAVIKDVYSYTDAI
+2155 QAEVIKDVYSYTDEV
-2170 AKSHISEYEPSSWV
+2170 AKSNISEYEPSSWV
-2184 KKVET
+2184 KKVEA

-2205 ALEDADVEGVTS
+2205 ALEDADVEGVTN

-2222 LMEDTALTSEEKA
+2222 LMEDTSLTSGEKA

-2303 KRMLRELFGWEGNA
+2303 KRMLREMFGWEGNA